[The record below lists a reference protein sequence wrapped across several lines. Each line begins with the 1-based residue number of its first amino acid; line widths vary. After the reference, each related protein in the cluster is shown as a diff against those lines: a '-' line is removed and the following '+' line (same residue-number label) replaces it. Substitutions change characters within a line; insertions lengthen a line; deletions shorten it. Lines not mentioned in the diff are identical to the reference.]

1 MFEVFKSPTIKE
13 DTSKNQII
21 VEGINLKLVYRD
33 FEKYIGSRMLYNI
46 LDKSGRWEMKFQ
58 KFYLPDMYHVVLELL
73 NNDKFKR
80 RIVSRSKLQKLK
92 ELFETIPLVQNIKLI
107 QNTKDEDI
115 PSVNK
120 SILKNIFVPG
130 FKLFE
135 HQDKFIDNCLF
146 KSKLMD
152 LRGYLLDAGPGL
164 GKTINSIALME
175 LLGADKI
182 IVVCPKKAVI
192 DVWEE
197 TINRIYSK
205 PQTYNLSIDSVV
217 GGKVKLANFSL
228 DSKFMVCHFEALDK
242 LVASLKNIPNARYGI
257 VLDECLHPDT
267 EVLTPT
273 GFKPIK
279 DITTEDTVL
288 QYNPDGSNS
297 WVSPSR
303 VVKKPTLESHHYIN
317 SRWEQLVTPNHRMI
331 FKKQRSMAGIPIL
344 GEKLSKDFYPG
355 HGNKAIVS
363 GFLENNGKTK
373 LTPLERLLIAIQ
385 ADGSIND
392 ISKVRKYIKIE
403 LHLVK
408 QRKIDRLLD
417 ILKDIDVEYSI
428 YHSKSEYVNGKRIL
442 IKIPFE
448 MLSFIEDFESS
459 PKKIKYL
466 NSWVDLSDKSSDWC
480 SEFMEE
486 LVEWDGYKSFPVDGV
501 YKYTYYSSTDS
512 INADIV
518 QLIAAN
524 AGIRIKRSLSVDNRK
539 ETYKDNHRIN
549 MMKVSLVDN
558 RVTQKVINKYD
569 EPVDFYCITVPS
581 GMFYVRYNNK
591 VSVTGNCHGLNSYKS
606 QRSTLFR
613 ELVKIVNPY
622 FCLWMS
628 GTPLKALGSETMT
641 MFETIDKLFTPEVVK
656 SFTSVFG
663 ISGVYA
669 ASVMANRLQ
678 LVKATIKS
686 QGSGVEQF
694 TYQSKVVLPDAW
706 KYTLSTIREE
716 MKKYIKERTAFY
728 NEFRDDYIE
737 EYFEGIEEFKSNL
750 GSNFDSKMQI
760 ALDEYLAKTKELH
773 NGYNPTSPVHKQYII
788 DCNYFEDKVIIPI
801 LSNKTKKIFRKA
813 KSVYKYVELTIIGET
828 LGNVIGRKRTECNK
842 AIVEAMAKS
851 FTVVNEES
859 KETYETNLGEV
870 IRDAEA
876 KTLIFTDY
884 VDVLKR
890 CNEILI
896 EEGFHPITIFGE
908 TTTTIGLPNQVKQ
921 FRENSKINPL
931 ITTFKTLS
939 EAMPLTEANTVIFL
953 NLPFRSG
960 TYDQAVKRANRIGQT
975 KDVHLYEVTL
985 DTGGEENIST
995 RNLDILKWSEEQV
1008 SILMGDKKGEVEEVS
1023 KLTIDHFLPDMVT
1036 RGIPSIKDF
1045 KMF

>member
-13 DTSKNQII
+13 DVAKNQII

-33 FEKYIGSRMLYNI
+33 FEKYIGSKMLYNI
-46 LDKSGRWEMKFQ
+46 LDKSSRWEMKFQ

-107 QNTKDEDI
+107 QNTKDENI
-115 PSVNK
+115 PVVNK

-205 PQTYNLSIDSVV
+205 PQTYNLSIDSVK

-257 VLDECLHPDT
+257 VLDE
-267 EVLTPT
+267 
-273 GFKPIK
+273 
-279 DITTEDTVL
+279 
-288 QYNPDGSNS
+288 
-297 WVSPSR
+297 
-303 VVKKPTLESHHYIN
+303 
-317 SRWEQLVTPNHRMI
+317 
-331 FKKQRSMAGIPIL
+331 A
-344 GEKLSKDFYPG
+344 
-355 HGNKAIVS
+355 HG
-363 GFLENNGKTK
+363 
-373 LTPLERLLIAIQ
+373 
-385 ADGSIND
+385 
-392 ISKVRKYIKIE
+392 
-403 LHLVK
+403 
-408 QRKIDRLLD
+408 
-417 ILKDIDVEYSI
+417 
-428 YHSKSEYVNGKRIL
+428 
-442 IKIPFE
+442 
-448 MLSFIEDFESS
+448 M
-459 PKKIKYL
+459 
-466 NSWVDLSDKSSDWC
+466 
-480 SEFMEE
+480 
-486 LVEWDGYKSFPVDGV
+486 
-501 YKYTYYSSTDS
+501 
-512 INADIV
+512 
-518 QLIAAN
+518 
-524 AGIRIKRSLSVDNRK
+524 
-539 ETYKDNHRIN
+539 
-549 MMKVSLVDN
+549 
-558 RVTQKVINKYD
+558 
-569 EPVDFYCITVPS
+569 
-581 GMFYVRYNNK
+581 
-591 VSVTGNCHGLNSYKS
+591 NSYKS

-613 ELVKIVNPY
+613 ELNKIVNPY

-656 SFTSVFG
+656 SFNSVFG

-669 ASVMANRLQ
+669 ATVMANRLQ
-678 LVKATIKS
+678 LVKATIKA

-716 MKKYIKERTAFY
+716 MKKYIRERTAFY
-728 NEFRDDYIE
+728 NEFRDEYIE
-737 EYFEGIEEFKSNL
+737 EYFESIEEFKANL
-750 GSNFDSKMQI
+750 GSNFDSKTQI

-890 CNEILI
+890 CNEILT

-908 TTTTIGLPNQVKQ
+908 TTTTIGLSNQVKQ
-921 FRENSKINPL
+921 FKENSKINPL

-939 EAMPLTEANTVIFL
+939 EAVPLTEANTVIFL

-1008 SILMGDKKGEVEEVS
+1008 SILMGDKKGEMEEVS
-1023 KLTIDHFLPDMVT
+1023 KLTIDHFLPDMIT

>member
-1 MFEVFKSPTIKE
+1 MNNLIVKRNNKMFEVFKTPTIKE
-13 DTSKNQII
+13 DVAKNQII

-33 FEKYIGSRMLYNI
+33 FEKYIGSKMLYNI
-46 LDKSGRWEMKFQ
+46 LDKSSRWEMKFQ

-205 PQTYNLSIDSVV
+205 PQTYNLSIDSVK

-228 DSKFMVCHFEALDK
+228 DSKFMVCHFEVLDK
-242 LVASLKNIPNARYGI
+242 LVASLRNIPSGRYVTI
-257 VLDECLHPDT
+257 LDE
-267 EVLTPT
+267 
-273 GFKPIK
+273 
-279 DITTEDTVL
+279 
-288 QYNPDGSNS
+288 
-297 WVSPSR
+297 
-303 VVKKPTLESHHYIN
+303 
-317 SRWEQLVTPNHRMI
+317 
-331 FKKQRSMAGIPIL
+331 
-344 GEKLSKDFYPG
+344 
-355 HGNKAIVS
+355 
-363 GFLENNGKTK
+363 
-373 LTPLERLLIAIQ
+373 
-385 ADGSIND
+385 
-392 ISKVRKYIKIE
+392 
-403 LHLVK
+403 
-408 QRKIDRLLD
+408 
-417 ILKDIDVEYSI
+417 
-428 YHSKSEYVNGKRIL
+428 
-442 IKIPFE
+442 
-448 MLSFIEDFESS
+448 
-459 PKKIKYL
+459 
-466 NSWVDLSDKSSDWC
+466 
-480 SEFMEE
+480 
-486 LVEWDGYKSFPVDGV
+486 
-501 YKYTYYSSTDS
+501 
-512 INADIV
+512 
-518 QLIAAN
+518 
-524 AGIRIKRSLSVDNRK
+524 
-539 ETYKDNHRIN
+539 
-549 MMKVSLVDN
+549 
-558 RVTQKVINKYD
+558 
-569 EPVDFYCITVPS
+569 
-581 GMFYVRYNNK
+581 
-591 VSVTGNCHGLNSYKS
+591 CHGLNSYKS

-613 ELVKIVNPY
+613 ELNKIVNPY

-641 MFETIDKLFTPEVVK
+641 MFETIDKLFTPSVVK

-678 LVKATIKS
+678 LVKATIKA

-706 KYTLSTIREE
+706 KYTLTTIREE
-716 MKKYIKERTAFY
+716 MKKYIRERTAFY
-728 NEFRDDYIE
+728 NEFRDEYIE
-737 EYFEGIEEFKSNL
+737 EYFESIEEFKANL
-750 GSNFDSKMQI
+750 GSNFDTKMQI

-859 KETYETNLGEV
+859 KETYETNLSEV

-890 CNEILI
+890 CNEILT

-908 TTTTIGLPNQVKQ
+908 TTTTIGLSNQVKQ

-939 EAMPLTEANTVIFL
+939 EAVPLTEANTVIFL

-1023 KLTIDHFLPDMVT
+1023 KLTIDHFLPDMIT

>member
-1 MFEVFKSPTIKE
+1 MFEVFKTPTIKE
-13 DTSKNQII
+13 DTTKNQII

-33 FEKYIGSRMLYNI
+33 FEKYIGSKMLYNI
-46 LDKSGRWEMKFQ
+46 LDKSSRWEMKFQ

-115 PSVNK
+115 PVVNK

-175 LLGADKI
+175 LLCADKI

-205 PQTYNLSIDSVV
+205 PQTYNLSIDSVK

-242 LVASLKNIPNARYGI
+242 LVASLRNIPSGRYVTI
-257 VLDECLHPDT
+257 LDE
-267 EVLTPT
+267 
-273 GFKPIK
+273 
-279 DITTEDTVL
+279 
-288 QYNPDGSNS
+288 
-297 WVSPSR
+297 
-303 VVKKPTLESHHYIN
+303 
-317 SRWEQLVTPNHRMI
+317 
-331 FKKQRSMAGIPIL
+331 
-344 GEKLSKDFYPG
+344 
-355 HGNKAIVS
+355 
-363 GFLENNGKTK
+363 
-373 LTPLERLLIAIQ
+373 
-385 ADGSIND
+385 
-392 ISKVRKYIKIE
+392 
-403 LHLVK
+403 
-408 QRKIDRLLD
+408 
-417 ILKDIDVEYSI
+417 
-428 YHSKSEYVNGKRIL
+428 
-442 IKIPFE
+442 
-448 MLSFIEDFESS
+448 
-459 PKKIKYL
+459 
-466 NSWVDLSDKSSDWC
+466 
-480 SEFMEE
+480 
-486 LVEWDGYKSFPVDGV
+486 
-501 YKYTYYSSTDS
+501 
-512 INADIV
+512 
-518 QLIAAN
+518 
-524 AGIRIKRSLSVDNRK
+524 
-539 ETYKDNHRIN
+539 
-549 MMKVSLVDN
+549 
-558 RVTQKVINKYD
+558 
-569 EPVDFYCITVPS
+569 
-581 GMFYVRYNNK
+581 
-591 VSVTGNCHGLNSYKS
+591 CHGLNSYKS

-613 ELVKIVNPY
+613 ELNKIVNPY

-641 MFETIDKLFTPEVVK
+641 MFETIDKLFTPSVVK

-678 LVKATIKS
+678 LVKATIKA

-706 KYTLSTIREE
+706 KYTLTTIREE
-716 MKKYIKERTAFY
+716 MKKYIRERTAFY
-728 NEFRDDYIE
+728 NEFRDEYIE
-737 EYFEGIEEFKSNL
+737 EYFESIEEFKANL
-750 GSNFDSKMQI
+750 GSNFDTKMQI

-890 CNEILI
+890 CNEILT

-908 TTTTIGLPNQVKQ
+908 TTTTIGLSNQVKQ
-921 FRENSKINPL
+921 FKENSKINPL

-939 EAMPLTEANTVIFL
+939 EAVPLTEANTVIFL

-1023 KLTIDHFLPDMVT
+1023 KLTIDHFLPDMIT

>member
-13 DTSKNQII
+13 DTTKNQII

-33 FEKYIGSRMLYNI
+33 FEKYIGSKMLYNI
-46 LDKSGRWEMKFQ
+46 LDKSSRWEMKFQ

-115 PSVNK
+115 PVVNK

-242 LVASLKNIPNARYGI
+242 LVASLRNIPSARYGI
-257 VLDECLHPDT
+257 VLDE
-267 EVLTPT
+267 
-273 GFKPIK
+273 
-279 DITTEDTVL
+279 
-288 QYNPDGSNS
+288 
-297 WVSPSR
+297 
-303 VVKKPTLESHHYIN
+303 
-317 SRWEQLVTPNHRMI
+317 
-331 FKKQRSMAGIPIL
+331 A
-344 GEKLSKDFYPG
+344 
-355 HGNKAIVS
+355 HG
-363 GFLENNGKTK
+363 
-373 LTPLERLLIAIQ
+373 
-385 ADGSIND
+385 
-392 ISKVRKYIKIE
+392 
-403 LHLVK
+403 
-408 QRKIDRLLD
+408 
-417 ILKDIDVEYSI
+417 
-428 YHSKSEYVNGKRIL
+428 
-442 IKIPFE
+442 
-448 MLSFIEDFESS
+448 M
-459 PKKIKYL
+459 
-466 NSWVDLSDKSSDWC
+466 
-480 SEFMEE
+480 
-486 LVEWDGYKSFPVDGV
+486 
-501 YKYTYYSSTDS
+501 
-512 INADIV
+512 
-518 QLIAAN
+518 
-524 AGIRIKRSLSVDNRK
+524 
-539 ETYKDNHRIN
+539 
-549 MMKVSLVDN
+549 
-558 RVTQKVINKYD
+558 
-569 EPVDFYCITVPS
+569 
-581 GMFYVRYNNK
+581 
-591 VSVTGNCHGLNSYKS
+591 NSYKS

-613 ELVKIVNPY
+613 ELNKIVNPY

-656 SFTSVFG
+656 SFNSVFG

-669 ASVMANRLQ
+669 ATVMANRLQ
-678 LVKATIKS
+678 LVKATIKA

-706 KYTLSTIREE
+706 KYTLTTIREE
-716 MKKYIKERTAFY
+716 MKKYIRERTAFY
-728 NEFRDDYIE
+728 NEFREEYIE
-737 EYFEGIEEFKSNL
+737 EYFESIEEFKANL
-750 GSNFDSKMQI
+750 GSNFDTKMQI
-760 ALDEYLAKTKELH
+760 TLDEYLAKTKELH

-842 AIVEAMAKS
+842 AIMEAMAKS

-890 CNEILI
+890 CNEILT

-908 TTTTIGLPNQVKQ
+908 TTTTIGLSNQVKQ
-921 FRENSKINPL
+921 FKENSKINPL

-939 EAMPLTEANTVIFL
+939 EAVPLTEANTVIFL

-985 DTGGEENIST
+985 DTGNEENIST

-1023 KLTIDHFLPDMVT
+1023 KLTIDHFLPDMIT

>member
-13 DTSKNQII
+13 DTTKNQII

-33 FEKYIGSRMLYNI
+33 FEKYIGSKMLYNI
-46 LDKSGRWEMKFQ
+46 LDKSSRWEMKFQ

-205 PQTYNLSIDSVV
+205 PQTYNLSIDSVK

-242 LVASLKNIPNARYGI
+242 LVSSLRNIPNARYTV
-257 VLDECLHPDT
+257 VLDEAH
-267 EVLTPT
+267 
-273 GFKPIK
+273 
-279 DITTEDTVL
+279 
-288 QYNPDGSNS
+288 N
-297 WVSPSR
+297 
-303 VVKKPTLESHHYIN
+303 
-317 SRWEQLVTPNHRMI
+317 
-331 FKKQRSMAGIPIL
+331 
-344 GEKLSKDFYPG
+344 
-355 HGNKAIVS
+355 
-363 GFLENNGKTK
+363 
-373 LTPLERLLIAIQ
+373 
-385 ADGSIND
+385 
-392 ISKVRKYIKIE
+392 
-403 LHLVK
+403 
-408 QRKIDRLLD
+408 
-417 ILKDIDVEYSI
+417 
-428 YHSKSEYVNGKRIL
+428 
-442 IKIPFE
+442 
-448 MLSFIEDFESS
+448 
-459 PKKIKYL
+459 
-466 NSWVDLSDKSSDWC
+466 
-480 SEFMEE
+480 
-486 LVEWDGYKSFPVDGV
+486 
-501 YKYTYYSSTDS
+501 
-512 INADIV
+512 
-518 QLIAAN
+518 
-524 AGIRIKRSLSVDNRK
+524 
-539 ETYKDNHRIN
+539 
-549 MMKVSLVDN
+549 
-558 RVTQKVINKYD
+558 
-569 EPVDFYCITVPS
+569 
-581 GMFYVRYNNK
+581 
-591 VSVTGNCHGLNSYKS
+591 LNSYKS

-613 ELVKIVNPY
+613 ELNKIVNPY

-656 SFTSVFG
+656 SFNSVFG

-669 ASVMANRLQ
+669 ATVMANRLQ
-678 LVKATIKS
+678 LVKATIKA
-686 QGSGVEQF
+686 QGSSVEQF
-694 TYQSKVVLPDAW
+694 TYQSKVALPDAW
-706 KYTLSTIREE
+706 KYTLTTIREE
-716 MKKYIKERTAFY
+716 MKKYIRERTAFY
-728 NEFRDDYIE
+728 NEFREEYIE
-737 EYFEGIEEFKSNL
+737 EYFESIEEFKVNL
-750 GSNFDSKMQI
+750 GSNFDTKMQI

-851 FTVVNEES
+851 FTVLNEES

-870 IRDAEA
+870 ISDAEA

-890 CNEILI
+890 CNEILT

-908 TTTTIGLPNQVKQ
+908 TTTTIGLSNQVKQ
-921 FRENSKINPL
+921 FKENSKINPL

-939 EAMPLTEANTVIFL
+939 EAVPLTEANTVIFL

-1023 KLTIDHFLPDMVT
+1023 KLTIDHFLPDMIT

>member
-13 DTSKNQII
+13 DTTKNQII

-33 FEKYIGSRMLYNI
+33 FEKYIGSKMLYNI
-46 LDKSGRWEMKFQ
+46 LDKSSRWEMKFQ

-205 PQTYNLSIDSVV
+205 PQTYNLSIDSVK

-242 LVASLKNIPNARYGI
+242 LVSSLRNIPNARYTV
-257 VLDECLHPDT
+257 VLDEAH
-267 EVLTPT
+267 
-273 GFKPIK
+273 
-279 DITTEDTVL
+279 
-288 QYNPDGSNS
+288 N
-297 WVSPSR
+297 
-303 VVKKPTLESHHYIN
+303 
-317 SRWEQLVTPNHRMI
+317 
-331 FKKQRSMAGIPIL
+331 
-344 GEKLSKDFYPG
+344 
-355 HGNKAIVS
+355 
-363 GFLENNGKTK
+363 
-373 LTPLERLLIAIQ
+373 
-385 ADGSIND
+385 
-392 ISKVRKYIKIE
+392 
-403 LHLVK
+403 
-408 QRKIDRLLD
+408 
-417 ILKDIDVEYSI
+417 
-428 YHSKSEYVNGKRIL
+428 
-442 IKIPFE
+442 
-448 MLSFIEDFESS
+448 
-459 PKKIKYL
+459 
-466 NSWVDLSDKSSDWC
+466 
-480 SEFMEE
+480 
-486 LVEWDGYKSFPVDGV
+486 
-501 YKYTYYSSTDS
+501 
-512 INADIV
+512 
-518 QLIAAN
+518 
-524 AGIRIKRSLSVDNRK
+524 
-539 ETYKDNHRIN
+539 
-549 MMKVSLVDN
+549 
-558 RVTQKVINKYD
+558 
-569 EPVDFYCITVPS
+569 
-581 GMFYVRYNNK
+581 
-591 VSVTGNCHGLNSYKS
+591 LNSYKS

-613 ELVKIVNPY
+613 ELNKIVNPY

-656 SFTSVFG
+656 SFNSVFG

-669 ASVMANRLQ
+669 ATVMANRLQ
-678 LVKATIKS
+678 LVKATIKA

-694 TYQSKVVLPDAW
+694 TYQSKVALPDAW
-706 KYTLSTIREE
+706 KYTLTTIREE
-716 MKKYIKERTAFY
+716 MKKYIRERTAFY
-728 NEFRDDYIE
+728 NEFRE
-737 EYFEGIEEFKSNL
+737 EYFEEYFESIEEFKVNL
-750 GSNFDSKMQI
+750 GSNFDTKMQI

-870 IRDAEA
+870 ISDAEA

-890 CNEILI
+890 CNEILT

-908 TTTTIGLPNQVKQ
+908 TTTTIGLSNQVKQ

-939 EAMPLTEANTVIFL
+939 EAVPLTEANTVIFL

-1023 KLTIDHFLPDMVT
+1023 KLTIDHFLPDVIT

>member
-13 DTSKNQII
+13 DTTKNQII

-33 FEKYIGSRMLYNI
+33 FEKYIGSKMLYNI
-46 LDKSGRWEMKFQ
+46 LDKSSRWEMKFQ

-115 PSVNK
+115 PVVNK

-242 LVASLKNIPNARYGI
+242 LVASLRNIPSGRYTV
-257 VLDECLHPDT
+257 VLDE
-267 EVLTPT
+267 
-273 GFKPIK
+273 
-279 DITTEDTVL
+279 
-288 QYNPDGSNS
+288 
-297 WVSPSR
+297 
-303 VVKKPTLESHHYIN
+303 
-317 SRWEQLVTPNHRMI
+317 
-331 FKKQRSMAGIPIL
+331 
-344 GEKLSKDFYPG
+344 
-355 HGNKAIVS
+355 
-363 GFLENNGKTK
+363 
-373 LTPLERLLIAIQ
+373 
-385 ADGSIND
+385 
-392 ISKVRKYIKIE
+392 
-403 LHLVK
+403 
-408 QRKIDRLLD
+408 
-417 ILKDIDVEYSI
+417 
-428 YHSKSEYVNGKRIL
+428 
-442 IKIPFE
+442 
-448 MLSFIEDFESS
+448 
-459 PKKIKYL
+459 
-466 NSWVDLSDKSSDWC
+466 
-480 SEFMEE
+480 
-486 LVEWDGYKSFPVDGV
+486 
-501 YKYTYYSSTDS
+501 
-512 INADIV
+512 
-518 QLIAAN
+518 
-524 AGIRIKRSLSVDNRK
+524 
-539 ETYKDNHRIN
+539 
-549 MMKVSLVDN
+549 
-558 RVTQKVINKYD
+558 
-569 EPVDFYCITVPS
+569 
-581 GMFYVRYNNK
+581 
-591 VSVTGNCHGLNSYKS
+591 CHGLNSYKS

-613 ELVKIVNPY
+613 ELNKIVNPY

-641 MFETIDKLFTPEVVK
+641 MFETIDKLFTLSVVK

-678 LVKATIKS
+678 LVKATIKA

-706 KYTLSTIREE
+706 KYTLNTIREE
-716 MKKYIKERTAFY
+716 MKKYIRERTAFY
-728 NEFRDDYIE
+728 NEFRDEYIE
-737 EYFEGIEEFKSNL
+737 EYFESIEEFKANL
-750 GSNFDSKMQI
+750 GSNFDTKMQI

-842 AIVEAMAKS
+842 TIVEAMAKS
-851 FTVVNEES
+851 FTVVSEDG

-870 IRDAEA
+870 ISDAEA

-890 CNEILI
+890 CNEILT

-908 TTTTIGLPNQVKQ
+908 TTTTIGLSNQVKQ
-921 FRENSKINPL
+921 FKENSKINPL

-939 EAMPLTEANTVIFL
+939 EAVPLTEANTVIFL

-985 DTGGEENIST
+985 DTGNEENIST

-1023 KLTIDHFLPDMVT
+1023 KLTIDHFLPDVIT

>member
-13 DTSKNQII
+13 DVAKNQII

-33 FEKYIGSRMLYNI
+33 FEKYIGSKMLYNI
-46 LDKSGRWEMKFQ
+46 LDKSSRWEMKFQ

-115 PSVNK
+115 PVVNK

-205 PQTYNLSIDSVV
+205 PQTYNLSIDSVK

-242 LVASLKNIPNARYGI
+242 LVASLRNIPNARYGI
-257 VLDECLHPDT
+257 VLDEAH
-267 EVLTPT
+267 
-273 GFKPIK
+273 
-279 DITTEDTVL
+279 
-288 QYNPDGSNS
+288 N
-297 WVSPSR
+297 
-303 VVKKPTLESHHYIN
+303 
-317 SRWEQLVTPNHRMI
+317 
-331 FKKQRSMAGIPIL
+331 
-344 GEKLSKDFYPG
+344 
-355 HGNKAIVS
+355 
-363 GFLENNGKTK
+363 
-373 LTPLERLLIAIQ
+373 
-385 ADGSIND
+385 
-392 ISKVRKYIKIE
+392 
-403 LHLVK
+403 
-408 QRKIDRLLD
+408 
-417 ILKDIDVEYSI
+417 
-428 YHSKSEYVNGKRIL
+428 
-442 IKIPFE
+442 
-448 MLSFIEDFESS
+448 
-459 PKKIKYL
+459 
-466 NSWVDLSDKSSDWC
+466 
-480 SEFMEE
+480 
-486 LVEWDGYKSFPVDGV
+486 
-501 YKYTYYSSTDS
+501 
-512 INADIV
+512 
-518 QLIAAN
+518 
-524 AGIRIKRSLSVDNRK
+524 
-539 ETYKDNHRIN
+539 
-549 MMKVSLVDN
+549 
-558 RVTQKVINKYD
+558 
-569 EPVDFYCITVPS
+569 
-581 GMFYVRYNNK
+581 
-591 VSVTGNCHGLNSYKS
+591 LNSYKS

-613 ELVKIVNPY
+613 ELNKLVNPY

-628 GTPLKALGSETMT
+628 GTPLKALGNETMS

-656 SFTSVFG
+656 SFNAVFG

-678 LVKATIKS
+678 LVKATIKA

-706 KYTLSTIREE
+706 KYTLTTIREE
-716 MKKYIKERTAFY
+716 MKKYIRERTAFY
-728 NEFRDDYIE
+728 NEFRDEYIE
-737 EYFEGIEEFKSNL
+737 EYFESIEEFKANL
-750 GSNFDSKMQI
+750 GSNFDTKMQI

-801 LSNKTKKIFRKA
+801 LSNKTKKTFRKA

-908 TTTTIGLPNQVKQ
+908 TTTTIGLSNQVKQ
-921 FRENSKINPL
+921 FKENSKINPL

-939 EAMPLTEANTVIFL
+939 EAVPLTEANTVIFL

-1023 KLTIDHFLPDMVT
+1023 KLTIDHFLPDMIT

>member
-1 MFEVFKSPTIKE
+1 MNNLIVKRNNKMFEVFKTPTIKE
-13 DTSKNQII
+13 DTTKNQII

-33 FEKYIGSRMLYNI
+33 FEKYIGSKMLYNI
-46 LDKSGRWEMKFQ
+46 LDKSSRWEMKFQ

-205 PQTYNLSIDSVV
+205 PQTYNLSIDSVK

-242 LVASLKNIPNARYGI
+242 LVSSLRNIPNARYTV
-257 VLDECLHPDT
+257 VLDEAH
-267 EVLTPT
+267 
-273 GFKPIK
+273 
-279 DITTEDTVL
+279 
-288 QYNPDGSNS
+288 N
-297 WVSPSR
+297 
-303 VVKKPTLESHHYIN
+303 
-317 SRWEQLVTPNHRMI
+317 
-331 FKKQRSMAGIPIL
+331 
-344 GEKLSKDFYPG
+344 
-355 HGNKAIVS
+355 
-363 GFLENNGKTK
+363 
-373 LTPLERLLIAIQ
+373 
-385 ADGSIND
+385 
-392 ISKVRKYIKIE
+392 
-403 LHLVK
+403 
-408 QRKIDRLLD
+408 
-417 ILKDIDVEYSI
+417 
-428 YHSKSEYVNGKRIL
+428 
-442 IKIPFE
+442 
-448 MLSFIEDFESS
+448 
-459 PKKIKYL
+459 
-466 NSWVDLSDKSSDWC
+466 
-480 SEFMEE
+480 
-486 LVEWDGYKSFPVDGV
+486 
-501 YKYTYYSSTDS
+501 
-512 INADIV
+512 
-518 QLIAAN
+518 
-524 AGIRIKRSLSVDNRK
+524 
-539 ETYKDNHRIN
+539 
-549 MMKVSLVDN
+549 
-558 RVTQKVINKYD
+558 
-569 EPVDFYCITVPS
+569 
-581 GMFYVRYNNK
+581 
-591 VSVTGNCHGLNSYKS
+591 LNSYKS

-613 ELVKIVNPY
+613 ELNKIVNLY

-656 SFTSVFG
+656 SFNSVFG

-669 ASVMANRLQ
+669 ATVMANRLQ
-678 LVKATIKS
+678 LVKATIKA

-716 MKKYIKERTAFY
+716 MKKYIRERTAFY
-728 NEFRDDYIE
+728 NEFRDEYIE
-737 EYFEGIEEFKSNL
+737 EYFEGIEEFKDNL
-750 GSNFDSKMQI
+750 GANFDTKMQI

-773 NGYNPTSPVHKQYII
+773 DGYNPTSPVHKQYII

-859 KETYETNLGEV
+859 KETYETNLSEV

-890 CNEILI
+890 CNEILT

-908 TTTTIGLPNQVKQ
+908 TTTTIGLSNQVKQ
-921 FRENSKINPL
+921 FKENSKINPL

-939 EAMPLTEANTVIFL
+939 EAVPLTEANTVIFL

-985 DTGGEENIST
+985 DTGNEENIST

-1023 KLTIDHFLPDMVT
+1023 KLTIDHFLPDMIT

>member
-1 MFEVFKSPTIKE
+1 MFEVFKTPTIKE
-13 DTSKNQII
+13 DVAKNQII

-33 FEKYIGSRMLYNI
+33 FEKYIGSKMLYNI
-46 LDKSGRWEMKFQ
+46 LDKSSRWEMKFQ

-205 PQTYNLSIDSVV
+205 PQTYNLSIDSVK
-217 GGKVKLANFSL
+217 GGKIKLANFSL

-242 LVASLKNIPNARYGI
+242 LVASLRNIPSGRYVTI
-257 VLDECLHPDT
+257 LDE
-267 EVLTPT
+267 
-273 GFKPIK
+273 
-279 DITTEDTVL
+279 
-288 QYNPDGSNS
+288 
-297 WVSPSR
+297 
-303 VVKKPTLESHHYIN
+303 
-317 SRWEQLVTPNHRMI
+317 
-331 FKKQRSMAGIPIL
+331 
-344 GEKLSKDFYPG
+344 
-355 HGNKAIVS
+355 
-363 GFLENNGKTK
+363 
-373 LTPLERLLIAIQ
+373 
-385 ADGSIND
+385 
-392 ISKVRKYIKIE
+392 
-403 LHLVK
+403 
-408 QRKIDRLLD
+408 
-417 ILKDIDVEYSI
+417 
-428 YHSKSEYVNGKRIL
+428 
-442 IKIPFE
+442 
-448 MLSFIEDFESS
+448 
-459 PKKIKYL
+459 
-466 NSWVDLSDKSSDWC
+466 
-480 SEFMEE
+480 
-486 LVEWDGYKSFPVDGV
+486 
-501 YKYTYYSSTDS
+501 
-512 INADIV
+512 
-518 QLIAAN
+518 
-524 AGIRIKRSLSVDNRK
+524 
-539 ETYKDNHRIN
+539 
-549 MMKVSLVDN
+549 
-558 RVTQKVINKYD
+558 
-569 EPVDFYCITVPS
+569 
-581 GMFYVRYNNK
+581 
-591 VSVTGNCHGLNSYKS
+591 CHGLNSYKS

-613 ELVKIVNPY
+613 ELNKIVNPY

-641 MFETIDKLFTPEVVK
+641 MFETIDKLFTPSVVK

-678 LVKATIKS
+678 LVKATIKA

-706 KYTLSTIREE
+706 KYTLTTIREE
-716 MKKYIKERTAFY
+716 MKKYIRERTAFY
-728 NEFRDDYIE
+728 NEFRDEYIE
-737 EYFEGIEEFKSNL
+737 EYFESIEEFKANL
-750 GSNFDSKMQI
+750 GSNFDTKMQI

-859 KETYETNLGEV
+859 KETYETNLSEV

-890 CNEILI
+890 CNEILTK
-896 EEGFHPITIFGE
+896 EGFHPITIFGE
-908 TTTTIGLPNQVKQ
+908 TTTTIGLSNQVKQ
-921 FRENSKINPL
+921 FKENSKINPL

-939 EAMPLTEANTVIFL
+939 ESVPLTEANTVIFL

-1008 SILMGDKKGEVEEVS
+1008 SILMGDKKGEMEVVS

-1036 RGIPSIKDF
+1036 RGIPNIKDF

>member
-1 MFEVFKSPTIKE
+1 MFEVFKTPTIKE
-13 DTSKNQII
+13 DTTKNQII

-33 FEKYIGSRMLYNI
+33 FEKYIGSKMLYNI
-46 LDKSGRWEMKFQ
+46 LDKSSRWEMKFQ

-205 PQTYNLSIDSVV
+205 PQTYNLSIDSVK

-242 LVASLKNIPNARYGI
+242 LVSSLRNIPSGRYVTI
-257 VLDECLHPDT
+257 LDE
-267 EVLTPT
+267 
-273 GFKPIK
+273 
-279 DITTEDTVL
+279 
-288 QYNPDGSNS
+288 
-297 WVSPSR
+297 
-303 VVKKPTLESHHYIN
+303 
-317 SRWEQLVTPNHRMI
+317 
-331 FKKQRSMAGIPIL
+331 
-344 GEKLSKDFYPG
+344 
-355 HGNKAIVS
+355 
-363 GFLENNGKTK
+363 
-373 LTPLERLLIAIQ
+373 
-385 ADGSIND
+385 
-392 ISKVRKYIKIE
+392 
-403 LHLVK
+403 
-408 QRKIDRLLD
+408 
-417 ILKDIDVEYSI
+417 
-428 YHSKSEYVNGKRIL
+428 
-442 IKIPFE
+442 
-448 MLSFIEDFESS
+448 
-459 PKKIKYL
+459 
-466 NSWVDLSDKSSDWC
+466 
-480 SEFMEE
+480 
-486 LVEWDGYKSFPVDGV
+486 
-501 YKYTYYSSTDS
+501 
-512 INADIV
+512 
-518 QLIAAN
+518 
-524 AGIRIKRSLSVDNRK
+524 
-539 ETYKDNHRIN
+539 
-549 MMKVSLVDN
+549 
-558 RVTQKVINKYD
+558 
-569 EPVDFYCITVPS
+569 
-581 GMFYVRYNNK
+581 
-591 VSVTGNCHGLNSYKS
+591 CHGLNSYKS

-613 ELVKIVNPY
+613 ELNKIVNPY

-656 SFTSVFG
+656 SFNSVFG

-669 ASVMANRLQ
+669 ATVMANRLQ
-678 LVKATIKS
+678 LVKATIKA

-716 MKKYIKERTAFY
+716 MKKYIRERTVFY
-728 NEFRDDYIE
+728 NEFRDEYIE
-737 EYFEGIEEFKSNL
+737 EYFEGIEEFKDNL
-750 GSNFDSKMQI
+750 GANFDTKMQI

-773 NGYNPTSPVHKQYII
+773 DGYNPTSPVHKQYII

-859 KETYETNLGEV
+859 KETYETNLSEV

-890 CNEILI
+890 CNEILT

-908 TTTTIGLPNQVKQ
+908 TTTTIGLSNQVKQ
-921 FRENSKINPL
+921 FKENSKINPL

-939 EAMPLTEANTVIFL
+939 EAVPLTEANTVIFL

-960 TYDQAVKRANRIGQT
+960 TYDQAVKRANRISQT

-985 DTGGEENIST
+985 DTGNEENIST

-1023 KLTIDHFLPDMVT
+1023 KLTIDHFLPDMIT

>member
-13 DTSKNQII
+13 DTTKNQII

-33 FEKYIGSRMLYNI
+33 FEKYIGSKMLYNI

-115 PSVNK
+115 PVVNK
-120 SILKNIFVPG
+120 SILKNIFIPG

-205 PQTYNLSIDSVV
+205 PQTYNLSIDSVK

-242 LVASLKNIPNARYGI
+242 LVASLRNIPNARYGI
-257 VLDECLHPDT
+257 VLDE
-267 EVLTPT
+267 
-273 GFKPIK
+273 
-279 DITTEDTVL
+279 
-288 QYNPDGSNS
+288 
-297 WVSPSR
+297 
-303 VVKKPTLESHHYIN
+303 
-317 SRWEQLVTPNHRMI
+317 
-331 FKKQRSMAGIPIL
+331 A
-344 GEKLSKDFYPG
+344 
-355 HGNKAIVS
+355 HG
-363 GFLENNGKTK
+363 
-373 LTPLERLLIAIQ
+373 
-385 ADGSIND
+385 
-392 ISKVRKYIKIE
+392 
-403 LHLVK
+403 
-408 QRKIDRLLD
+408 
-417 ILKDIDVEYSI
+417 
-428 YHSKSEYVNGKRIL
+428 
-442 IKIPFE
+442 
-448 MLSFIEDFESS
+448 M
-459 PKKIKYL
+459 
-466 NSWVDLSDKSSDWC
+466 
-480 SEFMEE
+480 
-486 LVEWDGYKSFPVDGV
+486 
-501 YKYTYYSSTDS
+501 
-512 INADIV
+512 
-518 QLIAAN
+518 
-524 AGIRIKRSLSVDNRK
+524 
-539 ETYKDNHRIN
+539 
-549 MMKVSLVDN
+549 
-558 RVTQKVINKYD
+558 
-569 EPVDFYCITVPS
+569 
-581 GMFYVRYNNK
+581 
-591 VSVTGNCHGLNSYKS
+591 NSYKS

-613 ELVKIVNPY
+613 ELNKIVNPY

-656 SFTSVFG
+656 SFNSVFG

-669 ASVMANRLQ
+669 ATVMANRLQ
-678 LVKATIKS
+678 LVKATIKA

-694 TYQSKVVLPDAW
+694 TYQSKVVLLDAW
-706 KYTLSTIREE
+706 KYTLTTIREE
-716 MKKYIKERTAFY
+716 MKKYIRERTAFY
-728 NEFRDDYIE
+728 HEFREEYIE
-737 EYFEGIEEFKSNL
+737 EYFEGIEEFKANL

-773 NGYNPTSPVHKQYII
+773 DGYNPTSPVHKQYII

-890 CNEILI
+890 CNEILT

-908 TTTTIGLPNQVKQ
+908 TTTTIGLSNQVKQ
-921 FRENSKINPL
+921 FKENSKINPL

-939 EAMPLTEANTVIFL
+939 EAVPLTEANTVIFL

-1008 SILMGDKKGEVEEVS
+1008 SILMGDKKGEMEVVS

>member
-13 DTSKNQII
+13 DTTKNQII

-33 FEKYIGSRMLYNI
+33 FEKYIGSKMLYNI

-205 PQTYNLSIDSVV
+205 PQTYNLSIDSVK

-242 LVASLKNIPNARYGI
+242 LVASLRNIPNARYGI
-257 VLDECLHPDT
+257 VLDE
-267 EVLTPT
+267 
-273 GFKPIK
+273 
-279 DITTEDTVL
+279 
-288 QYNPDGSNS
+288 
-297 WVSPSR
+297 
-303 VVKKPTLESHHYIN
+303 
-317 SRWEQLVTPNHRMI
+317 
-331 FKKQRSMAGIPIL
+331 
-344 GEKLSKDFYPG
+344 
-355 HGNKAIVS
+355 
-363 GFLENNGKTK
+363 
-373 LTPLERLLIAIQ
+373 
-385 ADGSIND
+385 
-392 ISKVRKYIKIE
+392 
-403 LHLVK
+403 
-408 QRKIDRLLD
+408 
-417 ILKDIDVEYSI
+417 
-428 YHSKSEYVNGKRIL
+428 
-442 IKIPFE
+442 
-448 MLSFIEDFESS
+448 
-459 PKKIKYL
+459 
-466 NSWVDLSDKSSDWC
+466 
-480 SEFMEE
+480 
-486 LVEWDGYKSFPVDGV
+486 
-501 YKYTYYSSTDS
+501 
-512 INADIV
+512 
-518 QLIAAN
+518 
-524 AGIRIKRSLSVDNRK
+524 
-539 ETYKDNHRIN
+539 
-549 MMKVSLVDN
+549 
-558 RVTQKVINKYD
+558 
-569 EPVDFYCITVPS
+569 
-581 GMFYVRYNNK
+581 
-591 VSVTGNCHGLNSYKS
+591 CHGLNSYKS

-613 ELVKIVNPY
+613 ELNKIVNPY

-678 LVKATIKS
+678 LVKATIKA

-706 KYTLSTIREE
+706 KYTLTTIREE
-716 MKKYIKERTAFY
+716 MKKYIRERTAFY
-728 NEFRDDYIE
+728 HEFREEYIE
-737 EYFEGIEEFKSNL
+737 EYFEGIEEFKVNL

-773 NGYNPTSPVHKQYII
+773 DGYNPQSPVHKQYII

-851 FTVVNEES
+851 FTVIS
-859 KETYETNLGEV
+859 QDGKETYETNLGEV

-890 CNEILI
+890 CDEILT

-908 TTTTIGLPNQVKQ
+908 TTTTIGLSNQVKQ
-921 FRENSKINPL
+921 FKENSKINPL

-939 EAMPLTEANTVIFL
+939 EAVPLTEANTVIFL

-1008 SILMGDKKGEVEEVS
+1008 SILMGDKKGEMEVVS

>member
-13 DTSKNQII
+13 DTTKNQII

-33 FEKYIGSRMLYNI
+33 FEKYIGSKMLYNI
-46 LDKSGRWEMKFQ
+46 LDKSSRWEMKFQ

-115 PSVNK
+115 PVVNK

-205 PQTYNLSIDSVV
+205 PQTYNLSIDSVK

-242 LVASLKNIPNARYGI
+242 LVASLRNIPNARYTI
-257 VLDECLHPDT
+257 ILDEAH
-267 EVLTPT
+267 
-273 GFKPIK
+273 
-279 DITTEDTVL
+279 
-288 QYNPDGSNS
+288 N
-297 WVSPSR
+297 
-303 VVKKPTLESHHYIN
+303 
-317 SRWEQLVTPNHRMI
+317 
-331 FKKQRSMAGIPIL
+331 
-344 GEKLSKDFYPG
+344 
-355 HGNKAIVS
+355 
-363 GFLENNGKTK
+363 
-373 LTPLERLLIAIQ
+373 
-385 ADGSIND
+385 
-392 ISKVRKYIKIE
+392 
-403 LHLVK
+403 
-408 QRKIDRLLD
+408 
-417 ILKDIDVEYSI
+417 
-428 YHSKSEYVNGKRIL
+428 
-442 IKIPFE
+442 
-448 MLSFIEDFESS
+448 
-459 PKKIKYL
+459 
-466 NSWVDLSDKSSDWC
+466 
-480 SEFMEE
+480 
-486 LVEWDGYKSFPVDGV
+486 
-501 YKYTYYSSTDS
+501 
-512 INADIV
+512 
-518 QLIAAN
+518 
-524 AGIRIKRSLSVDNRK
+524 
-539 ETYKDNHRIN
+539 
-549 MMKVSLVDN
+549 
-558 RVTQKVINKYD
+558 
-569 EPVDFYCITVPS
+569 
-581 GMFYVRYNNK
+581 
-591 VSVTGNCHGLNSYKS
+591 LNSYKS

-613 ELVKIVNPY
+613 ELNKIVNPY

-628 GTPLKALGSETMT
+628 GTPLKALGNETMS
-641 MFETIDKLFTPEVVK
+641 MFETIDKLFTPSVVK
-656 SFTSVFG
+656 SFNAVFG

-678 LVKATIKS
+678 LVKATIKA

-728 NEFRDDYIE
+728 NEFRDEYIE
-737 EYFEGIEEFKSNL
+737 EYFEGIEEFKANL
-750 GSNFDSKMQI
+750 GSNFDTKMQI

-890 CNEILI
+890 CNEILT

-908 TTTTIGLPNQVKQ
+908 TTTTIGLSNQVKQ
-921 FRENSKINPL
+921 FKENSKINPL

-939 EAMPLTEANTVIFL
+939 EAVPLTEANTVIFL

-1023 KLTIDHFLPDMVT
+1023 KLTIDHFLPDMIT

>member
-33 FEKYIGSRMLYNI
+33 FEKYIGSKMLYNI

-197 TINRIYSK
+197 TINRIYNK
-205 PQTYNLSIDSVV
+205 PQTHNLSIDSVV

-242 LVASLKNIPNARYGI
+242 LVTSLKNIPNARYVTI
-257 VLDECLHPDT
+257 LDE
-267 EVLTPT
+267 
-273 GFKPIK
+273 
-279 DITTEDTVL
+279 
-288 QYNPDGSNS
+288 
-297 WVSPSR
+297 
-303 VVKKPTLESHHYIN
+303 
-317 SRWEQLVTPNHRMI
+317 
-331 FKKQRSMAGIPIL
+331 
-344 GEKLSKDFYPG
+344 
-355 HGNKAIVS
+355 
-363 GFLENNGKTK
+363 
-373 LTPLERLLIAIQ
+373 
-385 ADGSIND
+385 
-392 ISKVRKYIKIE
+392 
-403 LHLVK
+403 
-408 QRKIDRLLD
+408 
-417 ILKDIDVEYSI
+417 
-428 YHSKSEYVNGKRIL
+428 
-442 IKIPFE
+442 
-448 MLSFIEDFESS
+448 
-459 PKKIKYL
+459 
-466 NSWVDLSDKSSDWC
+466 
-480 SEFMEE
+480 
-486 LVEWDGYKSFPVDGV
+486 
-501 YKYTYYSSTDS
+501 
-512 INADIV
+512 
-518 QLIAAN
+518 
-524 AGIRIKRSLSVDNRK
+524 
-539 ETYKDNHRIN
+539 
-549 MMKVSLVDN
+549 
-558 RVTQKVINKYD
+558 
-569 EPVDFYCITVPS
+569 
-581 GMFYVRYNNK
+581 
-591 VSVTGNCHGLNSYKS
+591 CHGLNSYKS

-613 ELVKIVNPY
+613 ELNKIVNPY

-728 NEFRDDYIE
+728 NEFREEYIE

-773 NGYNPTSPVHKQYII
+773 NGYNPTSPIHKQYII

-842 AIVEAMAKS
+842 AIVETMVKS

-890 CNEILI
+890 CNEILT

-908 TTTTIGLPNQVKQ
+908 TTTTIGLSNQVKQ

>member
-13 DTSKNQII
+13 DVAKNQII

-33 FEKYIGSRMLYNI
+33 FEKYIGSKMLYNI
-46 LDKSGRWEMKFQ
+46 LDKSSRWEMKFQ

-205 PQTYNLSIDSVV
+205 PQTYNLSIDSVK

-228 DSKFMVCHFEALDK
+228 DSKFMVCHFESLDK
-242 LVASLKNIPNARYGI
+242 LVSSLRNIPSSRYGI
-257 VLDECLHPDT
+257 VLDE
-267 EVLTPT
+267 
-273 GFKPIK
+273 
-279 DITTEDTVL
+279 
-288 QYNPDGSNS
+288 
-297 WVSPSR
+297 
-303 VVKKPTLESHHYIN
+303 
-317 SRWEQLVTPNHRMI
+317 
-331 FKKQRSMAGIPIL
+331 A
-344 GEKLSKDFYPG
+344 
-355 HGNKAIVS
+355 HG
-363 GFLENNGKTK
+363 
-373 LTPLERLLIAIQ
+373 
-385 ADGSIND
+385 
-392 ISKVRKYIKIE
+392 
-403 LHLVK
+403 
-408 QRKIDRLLD
+408 
-417 ILKDIDVEYSI
+417 
-428 YHSKSEYVNGKRIL
+428 
-442 IKIPFE
+442 
-448 MLSFIEDFESS
+448 M
-459 PKKIKYL
+459 
-466 NSWVDLSDKSSDWC
+466 
-480 SEFMEE
+480 
-486 LVEWDGYKSFPVDGV
+486 
-501 YKYTYYSSTDS
+501 
-512 INADIV
+512 
-518 QLIAAN
+518 
-524 AGIRIKRSLSVDNRK
+524 
-539 ETYKDNHRIN
+539 
-549 MMKVSLVDN
+549 
-558 RVTQKVINKYD
+558 
-569 EPVDFYCITVPS
+569 
-581 GMFYVRYNNK
+581 
-591 VSVTGNCHGLNSYKS
+591 NSYKS

-613 ELVKIVNPY
+613 ELNKIVNPY

-656 SFTSVFG
+656 SFNSVFG

-669 ASVMANRLQ
+669 ATVMANRLQ
-678 LVKATIKS
+678 LVKATIKA

-694 TYQSKVVLPDAW
+694 TYQSKVALPDAW
-706 KYTLSTIREE
+706 KYTLTTIREE
-716 MKKYIKERTAFY
+716 MKKYIRERTAFY
-728 NEFRDDYIE
+728 NEFRDEYIE
-737 EYFEGIEEFKSNL
+737 EYFEGIEEFKANL
-750 GSNFDSKMQI
+750 GSNFDTKMQI

-890 CNEILI
+890 CNEILT

-908 TTTTIGLPNQVKQ
+908 TTTTIGLSNQVKQ
-921 FRENSKINPL
+921 FKENSKINPL

-939 EAMPLTEANTVIFL
+939 EAVPLTEANTVIFL

-1023 KLTIDHFLPDMVT
+1023 KLTIDHFLPDVIS

>member
-1 MFEVFKSPTIKE
+1 MFEVFKSPAIKE
-13 DTSKNQII
+13 DVAKNQII

-33 FEKYIGSRMLYNI
+33 FEKYIGSKMLYNI
-46 LDKSGRWEMKFQ
+46 LDKSSRWEMKFQ

-115 PSVNK
+115 PVVNK

-205 PQTYNLSIDSVV
+205 PQTYNLSIDSVK

-228 DSKFMVCHFEALDK
+228 DSKFMVCHFESLDK
-242 LVASLKNIPNARYGI
+242 LVASLRNIPNARYGI
-257 VLDECLHPDT
+257 VLDE
-267 EVLTPT
+267 
-273 GFKPIK
+273 
-279 DITTEDTVL
+279 
-288 QYNPDGSNS
+288 
-297 WVSPSR
+297 
-303 VVKKPTLESHHYIN
+303 
-317 SRWEQLVTPNHRMI
+317 
-331 FKKQRSMAGIPIL
+331 A
-344 GEKLSKDFYPG
+344 
-355 HGNKAIVS
+355 HG
-363 GFLENNGKTK
+363 
-373 LTPLERLLIAIQ
+373 
-385 ADGSIND
+385 
-392 ISKVRKYIKIE
+392 
-403 LHLVK
+403 
-408 QRKIDRLLD
+408 
-417 ILKDIDVEYSI
+417 
-428 YHSKSEYVNGKRIL
+428 
-442 IKIPFE
+442 
-448 MLSFIEDFESS
+448 M
-459 PKKIKYL
+459 
-466 NSWVDLSDKSSDWC
+466 
-480 SEFMEE
+480 
-486 LVEWDGYKSFPVDGV
+486 
-501 YKYTYYSSTDS
+501 
-512 INADIV
+512 
-518 QLIAAN
+518 
-524 AGIRIKRSLSVDNRK
+524 
-539 ETYKDNHRIN
+539 
-549 MMKVSLVDN
+549 
-558 RVTQKVINKYD
+558 
-569 EPVDFYCITVPS
+569 
-581 GMFYVRYNNK
+581 
-591 VSVTGNCHGLNSYKS
+591 NSYKS

-613 ELVKIVNPY
+613 ELNKIVNPY

-656 SFTSVFG
+656 SFNSVFG

-678 LVKATIKS
+678 LVKATIKA

-716 MKKYIKERTAFY
+716 MKKYIRERTAFY
-728 NEFRDDYIE
+728 NEFRDEYIE
-737 EYFEGIEEFKSNL
+737 EYFEGIEEFKANL
-750 GSNFDSKMQI
+750 GSNFDTKMQI

-890 CNEILI
+890 CNEILT
-896 EEGFHPITIFGE
+896 EEGIHPITIFGE
-908 TTTTIGLPNQVKQ
+908 TTTTIGLSNQVKQ
-921 FRENSKINPL
+921 FKENSKINPL

-939 EAMPLTEANTVIFL
+939 EAVPLTEANTVIFL

-1023 KLTIDHFLPDMVT
+1023 KLTIDHFLPDMIT

>member
-33 FEKYIGSRMLYNI
+33 FEKYIGSKMLYNI
-46 LDKSGRWEMKFQ
+46 LDKSSRWEMKFQ

-80 RIVSRSKLQKLK
+80 RIVSRSKLQKIK

-115 PSVNK
+115 PKVNK

-205 PQTYNLSIDSVV
+205 PQTYNLSIDSVK

-242 LVASLKNIPNARYGI
+242 LVGSLRNIPSGRYVTI
-257 VLDECLHPDT
+257 LDE
-267 EVLTPT
+267 
-273 GFKPIK
+273 
-279 DITTEDTVL
+279 
-288 QYNPDGSNS
+288 
-297 WVSPSR
+297 
-303 VVKKPTLESHHYIN
+303 
-317 SRWEQLVTPNHRMI
+317 
-331 FKKQRSMAGIPIL
+331 
-344 GEKLSKDFYPG
+344 
-355 HGNKAIVS
+355 
-363 GFLENNGKTK
+363 
-373 LTPLERLLIAIQ
+373 
-385 ADGSIND
+385 
-392 ISKVRKYIKIE
+392 
-403 LHLVK
+403 
-408 QRKIDRLLD
+408 
-417 ILKDIDVEYSI
+417 
-428 YHSKSEYVNGKRIL
+428 
-442 IKIPFE
+442 
-448 MLSFIEDFESS
+448 
-459 PKKIKYL
+459 
-466 NSWVDLSDKSSDWC
+466 
-480 SEFMEE
+480 
-486 LVEWDGYKSFPVDGV
+486 
-501 YKYTYYSSTDS
+501 
-512 INADIV
+512 
-518 QLIAAN
+518 
-524 AGIRIKRSLSVDNRK
+524 
-539 ETYKDNHRIN
+539 
-549 MMKVSLVDN
+549 
-558 RVTQKVINKYD
+558 
-569 EPVDFYCITVPS
+569 
-581 GMFYVRYNNK
+581 
-591 VSVTGNCHGLNSYKS
+591 CHGLNSYKS

-613 ELVKIVNPY
+613 ELNKIVNPY

-641 MFETIDKLFTPEVVK
+641 MFETIDKLFTPSVVK

-678 LVKATIKS
+678 LVKATIKA

-706 KYTLSTIREE
+706 KYTLTTIREE
-716 MKKYIKERTAFY
+716 MKKYIRERTAFY
-728 NEFRDDYIE
+728 NEFRDEYIE
-737 EYFEGIEEFKSNL
+737 EYFEGIEEFKANL
-750 GSNFDSKMQI
+750 GSNFDTKMQI

-859 KETYETNLGEV
+859 KETYETNLSEV

-890 CNEILI
+890 CNEILT
-896 EEGFHPITIFGE
+896 EEGFYPITIFGE
-908 TTTTIGLPNQVKQ
+908 TTTTIGLSNQVKQ
-921 FRENSKINPL
+921 FKENSKINPL

-939 EAMPLTEANTVIFL
+939 EAVPLTEANTVIFL

-1023 KLTIDHFLPDMVT
+1023 KLTIDHFLPDMIT

>member
-1 MFEVFKSPTIKE
+1 MFEVFKTPTIKE
-13 DTSKNQII
+13 DVAKNQII

-33 FEKYIGSRMLYNI
+33 FEKYIGSKMLYNI
-46 LDKSGRWEMKFQ
+46 LDKSSRWEMKFQ

-115 PSVNK
+115 PKVNK

-205 PQTYNLSIDSVV
+205 PQTYNLSIDSVK

-242 LVASLKNIPNARYGI
+242 LVASLRNIPSGRYGI
-257 VLDECLHPDT
+257 VLDE
-267 EVLTPT
+267 
-273 GFKPIK
+273 
-279 DITTEDTVL
+279 
-288 QYNPDGSNS
+288 
-297 WVSPSR
+297 
-303 VVKKPTLESHHYIN
+303 
-317 SRWEQLVTPNHRMI
+317 
-331 FKKQRSMAGIPIL
+331 
-344 GEKLSKDFYPG
+344 
-355 HGNKAIVS
+355 
-363 GFLENNGKTK
+363 
-373 LTPLERLLIAIQ
+373 
-385 ADGSIND
+385 
-392 ISKVRKYIKIE
+392 
-403 LHLVK
+403 
-408 QRKIDRLLD
+408 
-417 ILKDIDVEYSI
+417 
-428 YHSKSEYVNGKRIL
+428 
-442 IKIPFE
+442 
-448 MLSFIEDFESS
+448 
-459 PKKIKYL
+459 
-466 NSWVDLSDKSSDWC
+466 
-480 SEFMEE
+480 
-486 LVEWDGYKSFPVDGV
+486 
-501 YKYTYYSSTDS
+501 
-512 INADIV
+512 
-518 QLIAAN
+518 
-524 AGIRIKRSLSVDNRK
+524 
-539 ETYKDNHRIN
+539 
-549 MMKVSLVDN
+549 
-558 RVTQKVINKYD
+558 
-569 EPVDFYCITVPS
+569 
-581 GMFYVRYNNK
+581 
-591 VSVTGNCHGLNSYKS
+591 CHGLNSYKS

-613 ELVKIVNPY
+613 ELNKIVNPY

-641 MFETIDKLFTPEVVK
+641 MFETIDKLFTPSVVK

-678 LVKATIKS
+678 LVKATIKA

-716 MKKYIKERTAFY
+716 MKKYIRERTAFY
-728 NEFRDDYIE
+728 NEFRDEYIE
-737 EYFEGIEEFKSNL
+737 EYFEGIEEFKANL
-750 GSNFDSKMQI
+750 GSNFDTKMQI

-890 CNEILI
+890 CNEILT

-908 TTTTIGLPNQVKQ
+908 TTTTIGLSNQVKQ
-921 FRENSKINPL
+921 FKENSKINPL

-939 EAMPLTEANTVIFL
+939 EAVPLTEANTVIFL

-1023 KLTIDHFLPDMVT
+1023 KLTIDHFLPDMIT

>member
-13 DTSKNQII
+13 DVAKNQII

-33 FEKYIGSRMLYNI
+33 FEKYIGSKMLYNI
-46 LDKSGRWEMKFQ
+46 LDKSSRWEMKFQ

-115 PSVNK
+115 PKVNK

-205 PQTYNLSIDSVV
+205 PQTYNLSIDSVK

-242 LVASLKNIPNARYGI
+242 LVASLRNIPSGRYGI
-257 VLDECLHPDT
+257 VLDEC
-267 EVLTPT
+267 
-273 GFKPIK
+273 
-279 DITTEDTVL
+279 
-288 QYNPDGSNS
+288 
-297 WVSPSR
+297 
-303 VVKKPTLESHHYIN
+303 
-317 SRWEQLVTPNHRMI
+317 
-331 FKKQRSMAGIPIL
+331 
-344 GEKLSKDFYPG
+344 
-355 HGNKAIVS
+355 
-363 GFLENNGKTK
+363 
-373 LTPLERLLIAIQ
+373 
-385 ADGSIND
+385 
-392 ISKVRKYIKIE
+392 
-403 LHLVK
+403 
-408 QRKIDRLLD
+408 
-417 ILKDIDVEYSI
+417 
-428 YHSKSEYVNGKRIL
+428 
-442 IKIPFE
+442 
-448 MLSFIEDFESS
+448 
-459 PKKIKYL
+459 
-466 NSWVDLSDKSSDWC
+466 
-480 SEFMEE
+480 
-486 LVEWDGYKSFPVDGV
+486 
-501 YKYTYYSSTDS
+501 
-512 INADIV
+512 
-518 QLIAAN
+518 
-524 AGIRIKRSLSVDNRK
+524 
-539 ETYKDNHRIN
+539 
-549 MMKVSLVDN
+549 
-558 RVTQKVINKYD
+558 
-569 EPVDFYCITVPS
+569 
-581 GMFYVRYNNK
+581 
-591 VSVTGNCHGLNSYKS
+591 HGLNSYKS
-606 QRSTLFR
+606 ERSTLFR
-613 ELVKIVNPY
+613 ELNKIVNPY

-641 MFETIDKLFTPEVVK
+641 MFETIDKLFTPSVVK

-678 LVKATIKS
+678 LVKATIKA

-716 MKKYIKERTAFY
+716 MKKYIRERTAFY
-728 NEFRDDYIE
+728 NEFRDEYIE
-737 EYFEGIEEFKSNL
+737 EYFEGIEEFKANL
-750 GSNFDSKMQI
+750 GSNFDTKMQI

-773 NGYNPTSPVHKQYII
+773 NGYNPTSPVHKQYIV

-859 KETYETNLGEV
+859 KETYETNLSEV

-890 CNEILI
+890 CNEILT

-908 TTTTIGLPNQVKQ
+908 TTTTIGLSNQVKQ
-921 FRENSKINPL
+921 FKENSKINPL

-939 EAMPLTEANTVIFL
+939 EAVPLTEANTVIFL

-1023 KLTIDHFLPDMVT
+1023 KLTIDHFLPDMIT

>member
-1 MFEVFKSPTIKE
+1 MFEVFKTPTIKE
-13 DTSKNQII
+13 DVAKNQII

-33 FEKYIGSRMLYNI
+33 FEKYIGSKMLYNI
-46 LDKSGRWEMKFQ
+46 LDKSSRWEMKFQ

-205 PQTYNLSIDSVV
+205 PQTYNLSIDSVK
-217 GGKVKLANFSL
+217 GGEVKLANFSL
-228 DSKFMVCHFEALDK
+228 DSKFMVCHFESLDK
-242 LVASLKNIPNARYGI
+242 LVASLRNIPSGRYGI
-257 VLDECLHPDT
+257 VLDE
-267 EVLTPT
+267 
-273 GFKPIK
+273 
-279 DITTEDTVL
+279 
-288 QYNPDGSNS
+288 
-297 WVSPSR
+297 
-303 VVKKPTLESHHYIN
+303 
-317 SRWEQLVTPNHRMI
+317 
-331 FKKQRSMAGIPIL
+331 A
-344 GEKLSKDFYPG
+344 
-355 HGNKAIVS
+355 HG
-363 GFLENNGKTK
+363 
-373 LTPLERLLIAIQ
+373 
-385 ADGSIND
+385 
-392 ISKVRKYIKIE
+392 
-403 LHLVK
+403 
-408 QRKIDRLLD
+408 
-417 ILKDIDVEYSI
+417 
-428 YHSKSEYVNGKRIL
+428 
-442 IKIPFE
+442 
-448 MLSFIEDFESS
+448 M
-459 PKKIKYL
+459 
-466 NSWVDLSDKSSDWC
+466 
-480 SEFMEE
+480 
-486 LVEWDGYKSFPVDGV
+486 
-501 YKYTYYSSTDS
+501 
-512 INADIV
+512 
-518 QLIAAN
+518 
-524 AGIRIKRSLSVDNRK
+524 
-539 ETYKDNHRIN
+539 
-549 MMKVSLVDN
+549 
-558 RVTQKVINKYD
+558 
-569 EPVDFYCITVPS
+569 
-581 GMFYVRYNNK
+581 
-591 VSVTGNCHGLNSYKS
+591 NSYKS

-613 ELVKIVNPY
+613 ELNKIVNPY

-656 SFTSVFG
+656 SFNSVFG

-669 ASVMANRLQ
+669 ATVMANRLQ
-678 LVKATIKS
+678 LVKATIKA

-716 MKKYIKERTAFY
+716 MKKYIRERTSFY
-728 NEFRDDYIE
+728 NEFRDEYIE
-737 EYFEGIEEFKSNL
+737 EYFEGIEEFKANL
-750 GSNFDSKMQI
+750 GSNFDTKMQI
-760 ALDEYLAKTKELH
+760 ALDVYLAKTKELH

-859 KETYETNLGEV
+859 KETYETNLSEV

-890 CNEILI
+890 CNEILT

-908 TTTTIGLPNQVKQ
+908 TTTTIGLSNQVKQ
-921 FRENSKINPL
+921 FKENSKINPL

-939 EAMPLTEANTVIFL
+939 EAVPLTEANTVIFL

-960 TYDQAVKRANRIGQT
+960 TYDQAIKRANRIGQT

-1023 KLTIDHFLPDMVT
+1023 KLTIDHFLPDMIT

>member
-13 DTSKNQII
+13 DVAKNQII

-33 FEKYIGSRMLYNI
+33 FEKYIGSKMLYNI
-46 LDKSGRWEMKFQ
+46 LDKSSRWEMKFQ

-115 PSVNK
+115 PVVNK

-205 PQTYNLSIDSVV
+205 PQTYNLSIDSVK

-242 LVASLKNIPNARYGI
+242 LVASLRNIPSGRYGI
-257 VLDECLHPDT
+257 VLDEAH
-267 EVLTPT
+267 
-273 GFKPIK
+273 
-279 DITTEDTVL
+279 
-288 QYNPDGSNS
+288 N
-297 WVSPSR
+297 
-303 VVKKPTLESHHYIN
+303 
-317 SRWEQLVTPNHRMI
+317 
-331 FKKQRSMAGIPIL
+331 
-344 GEKLSKDFYPG
+344 
-355 HGNKAIVS
+355 
-363 GFLENNGKTK
+363 
-373 LTPLERLLIAIQ
+373 
-385 ADGSIND
+385 
-392 ISKVRKYIKIE
+392 
-403 LHLVK
+403 
-408 QRKIDRLLD
+408 
-417 ILKDIDVEYSI
+417 
-428 YHSKSEYVNGKRIL
+428 
-442 IKIPFE
+442 
-448 MLSFIEDFESS
+448 
-459 PKKIKYL
+459 
-466 NSWVDLSDKSSDWC
+466 
-480 SEFMEE
+480 
-486 LVEWDGYKSFPVDGV
+486 
-501 YKYTYYSSTDS
+501 
-512 INADIV
+512 
-518 QLIAAN
+518 
-524 AGIRIKRSLSVDNRK
+524 
-539 ETYKDNHRIN
+539 
-549 MMKVSLVDN
+549 
-558 RVTQKVINKYD
+558 
-569 EPVDFYCITVPS
+569 
-581 GMFYVRYNNK
+581 
-591 VSVTGNCHGLNSYKS
+591 LNSYKS

-613 ELVKIVNPY
+613 ELNKMVNPY

-656 SFTSVFG
+656 SFNSVFG

-669 ASVMANRLQ
+669 ATVMANRLQ
-678 LVKATIKS
+678 LVKATIKA

-716 MKKYIKERTAFY
+716 MKKYIRERTAFY
-728 NEFRDDYIE
+728 NEFRDEYIE
-737 EYFEGIEEFKSNL
+737 EYFESIEEFKANL
-750 GSNFDSKMQI
+750 GSNFDSKTQI

-801 LSNKTKKIFRKA
+801 LSNKTKKTFRKA

-859 KETYETNLGEV
+859 KETYETNLSEV

-908 TTTTIGLPNQVKQ
+908 TTTTIGLSNQVKQ
-921 FRENSKINPL
+921 FKENSKINPL

-939 EAMPLTEANTVIFL
+939 EAVPLTEANTVIFL

-1008 SILMGDKKGEVEEVS
+1008 SILMGDKKGEMEEVS
-1023 KLTIDHFLPDMVT
+1023 KLTIDHFLPDMIT

>member
-33 FEKYIGSRMLYNI
+33 FEKYIGSKMLYNI
-46 LDKSGRWEMKFQ
+46 LDKSSRWEMKFQ

-205 PQTYNLSIDSVV
+205 PQTYNLSIDSVK

-242 LVASLKNIPNARYGI
+242 LVASLRNIPNARYCIIG
-257 VLDECLHPDT
+257 DE
-267 EVLTPT
+267 
-273 GFKPIK
+273 
-279 DITTEDTVL
+279 
-288 QYNPDGSNS
+288 
-297 WVSPSR
+297 
-303 VVKKPTLESHHYIN
+303 
-317 SRWEQLVTPNHRMI
+317 
-331 FKKQRSMAGIPIL
+331 
-344 GEKLSKDFYPG
+344 G
-355 HGNKAIVS
+355 HN
-363 GFLENNGKTK
+363 
-373 LTPLERLLIAIQ
+373 
-385 ADGSIND
+385 
-392 ISKVRKYIKIE
+392 
-403 LHLVK
+403 
-408 QRKIDRLLD
+408 
-417 ILKDIDVEYSI
+417 
-428 YHSKSEYVNGKRIL
+428 
-442 IKIPFE
+442 
-448 MLSFIEDFESS
+448 
-459 PKKIKYL
+459 
-466 NSWVDLSDKSSDWC
+466 
-480 SEFMEE
+480 
-486 LVEWDGYKSFPVDGV
+486 
-501 YKYTYYSSTDS
+501 
-512 INADIV
+512 
-518 QLIAAN
+518 
-524 AGIRIKRSLSVDNRK
+524 
-539 ETYKDNHRIN
+539 
-549 MMKVSLVDN
+549 
-558 RVTQKVINKYD
+558 
-569 EPVDFYCITVPS
+569 
-581 GMFYVRYNNK
+581 
-591 VSVTGNCHGLNSYKS
+591 LNSYKS
-606 QRSTLFR
+606 ERSTLFR
-613 ELVKIVNPY
+613 ELNKIVNPY

-641 MFETIDKLFTPEVVK
+641 MFETIDKLFTPSVVK

-669 ASVMANRLQ
+669 ATVMANRLQ
-678 LVKATIKS
+678 LVKATIKA

-694 TYQSKVVLPDAW
+694 TYQSKVALPDAW

-716 MKKYIKERTAFY
+716 MKKYIRERTAFY
-728 NEFRDDYIE
+728 NEFRDEYIE
-737 EYFEGIEEFKSNL
+737 EYFESIEEFKANL
-750 GSNFDSKMQI
+750 GSNFDTKMQI

-859 KETYETNLGEV
+859 KETYETNLSEV

-890 CNEILI
+890 CNEILTK
-896 EEGFHPITIFGE
+896 EGFHPITIFGE
-908 TTTTIGLPNQVKQ
+908 TTTTIGLSNQVKQ
-921 FRENSKINPL
+921 FKENSKINPL

-939 EAMPLTEANTVIFL
+939 EAVPLTEANTVIFL

-1023 KLTIDHFLPDMVT
+1023 KLTIDHFLPDMIT

>member
-13 DTSKNQII
+13 DTTKNQII

-33 FEKYIGSRMLYNI
+33 FEKYIGSKMLYNI

-205 PQTYNLSIDSVV
+205 QQTYNLSIDSIK

-242 LVASLKNIPNARYGI
+242 LVASLRNIPNARYTV
-257 VLDECLHPDT
+257 VLDE
-267 EVLTPT
+267 
-273 GFKPIK
+273 
-279 DITTEDTVL
+279 
-288 QYNPDGSNS
+288 
-297 WVSPSR
+297 
-303 VVKKPTLESHHYIN
+303 
-317 SRWEQLVTPNHRMI
+317 
-331 FKKQRSMAGIPIL
+331 A
-344 GEKLSKDFYPG
+344 
-355 HGNKAIVS
+355 HG
-363 GFLENNGKTK
+363 
-373 LTPLERLLIAIQ
+373 
-385 ADGSIND
+385 
-392 ISKVRKYIKIE
+392 
-403 LHLVK
+403 
-408 QRKIDRLLD
+408 
-417 ILKDIDVEYSI
+417 
-428 YHSKSEYVNGKRIL
+428 
-442 IKIPFE
+442 
-448 MLSFIEDFESS
+448 M
-459 PKKIKYL
+459 
-466 NSWVDLSDKSSDWC
+466 
-480 SEFMEE
+480 
-486 LVEWDGYKSFPVDGV
+486 
-501 YKYTYYSSTDS
+501 
-512 INADIV
+512 
-518 QLIAAN
+518 
-524 AGIRIKRSLSVDNRK
+524 
-539 ETYKDNHRIN
+539 
-549 MMKVSLVDN
+549 
-558 RVTQKVINKYD
+558 
-569 EPVDFYCITVPS
+569 
-581 GMFYVRYNNK
+581 
-591 VSVTGNCHGLNSYKS
+591 NSYKS

-613 ELVKIVNPY
+613 ELNKIVNPY

-656 SFTSVFG
+656 SFNAVFG

-669 ASVMANRLQ
+669 ATVMANRLQ
-678 LVKATIKS
+678 LVKATIKA

-694 TYQSKVVLPDAW
+694 TYQSKVTLPDAW

-716 MKKYIKERTAFY
+716 MKKYIRERNAFY
-728 NEFRDDYIE
+728 HEFREEYIE

-890 CNEILI
+890 CNEILT

-908 TTTTIGLPNQVKQ
+908 TTTTIGLSNQVKQ
-921 FRENSKINPL
+921 FKENSKINPL

-939 EAMPLTEANTVIFL
+939 EAVPLTEANTVIFL

-1008 SILMGDKKGEVEEVS
+1008 SILMGDKKGEMEVVS
-1023 KLTIDHFLPDMVT
+1023 KLTIDHFLPEMVT

>member
-13 DTSKNQII
+13 DTTKNQII

-33 FEKYIGSRMLYNI
+33 FEKYIGSKMLYNI
-46 LDKSGRWEMKFQ
+46 LDKSSRWEMKFQ

-115 PSVNK
+115 PVVNK

-242 LVASLKNIPNARYGI
+242 LVASLRNIPSGRYTV
-257 VLDECLHPDT
+257 VLDE
-267 EVLTPT
+267 
-273 GFKPIK
+273 
-279 DITTEDTVL
+279 
-288 QYNPDGSNS
+288 
-297 WVSPSR
+297 
-303 VVKKPTLESHHYIN
+303 
-317 SRWEQLVTPNHRMI
+317 
-331 FKKQRSMAGIPIL
+331 
-344 GEKLSKDFYPG
+344 
-355 HGNKAIVS
+355 
-363 GFLENNGKTK
+363 
-373 LTPLERLLIAIQ
+373 
-385 ADGSIND
+385 
-392 ISKVRKYIKIE
+392 
-403 LHLVK
+403 
-408 QRKIDRLLD
+408 
-417 ILKDIDVEYSI
+417 
-428 YHSKSEYVNGKRIL
+428 
-442 IKIPFE
+442 
-448 MLSFIEDFESS
+448 
-459 PKKIKYL
+459 
-466 NSWVDLSDKSSDWC
+466 
-480 SEFMEE
+480 
-486 LVEWDGYKSFPVDGV
+486 
-501 YKYTYYSSTDS
+501 
-512 INADIV
+512 
-518 QLIAAN
+518 
-524 AGIRIKRSLSVDNRK
+524 
-539 ETYKDNHRIN
+539 
-549 MMKVSLVDN
+549 
-558 RVTQKVINKYD
+558 
-569 EPVDFYCITVPS
+569 
-581 GMFYVRYNNK
+581 
-591 VSVTGNCHGLNSYKS
+591 CHGLNSYKS

-613 ELVKIVNPY
+613 ELNKIVNPY

-641 MFETIDKLFTPEVVK
+641 MFETIDKLFTPSVVK

-678 LVKATIKS
+678 LVKATIKA

-716 MKKYIKERTAFY
+716 MKKYIRERTAFY
-728 NEFRDDYIE
+728 NEFRDEYIE
-737 EYFEGIEEFKSNL
+737 EYFESIEEFKANL
-750 GSNFDSKMQI
+750 GSNFDTKMQI

-851 FTVVNEES
+851 FTVVSEDG

-890 CNEILI
+890 CNEILT

-908 TTTTIGLPNQVKQ
+908 TTTTIGLSNQVKQ
-921 FRENSKINPL
+921 FKENSKINPL

-939 EAMPLTEANTVIFL
+939 EAVPLTEANTVIFL

-1023 KLTIDHFLPDMVT
+1023 KLTIDHFLPDVIS

>member
-33 FEKYIGSRMLYNI
+33 FEKYIGSKMLYNI
-46 LDKSGRWEMKFQ
+46 LDKSSRWEMKFQ

-205 PQTYNLSIDSVV
+205 PQTYNLSIDSVK

-242 LVASLKNIPNARYGI
+242 LVASLRNIPSGRYTV
-257 VLDECLHPDT
+257 VLDE
-267 EVLTPT
+267 
-273 GFKPIK
+273 
-279 DITTEDTVL
+279 
-288 QYNPDGSNS
+288 
-297 WVSPSR
+297 
-303 VVKKPTLESHHYIN
+303 
-317 SRWEQLVTPNHRMI
+317 
-331 FKKQRSMAGIPIL
+331 
-344 GEKLSKDFYPG
+344 
-355 HGNKAIVS
+355 
-363 GFLENNGKTK
+363 
-373 LTPLERLLIAIQ
+373 
-385 ADGSIND
+385 
-392 ISKVRKYIKIE
+392 
-403 LHLVK
+403 
-408 QRKIDRLLD
+408 
-417 ILKDIDVEYSI
+417 
-428 YHSKSEYVNGKRIL
+428 
-442 IKIPFE
+442 
-448 MLSFIEDFESS
+448 
-459 PKKIKYL
+459 
-466 NSWVDLSDKSSDWC
+466 
-480 SEFMEE
+480 
-486 LVEWDGYKSFPVDGV
+486 
-501 YKYTYYSSTDS
+501 
-512 INADIV
+512 
-518 QLIAAN
+518 
-524 AGIRIKRSLSVDNRK
+524 
-539 ETYKDNHRIN
+539 
-549 MMKVSLVDN
+549 
-558 RVTQKVINKYD
+558 
-569 EPVDFYCITVPS
+569 
-581 GMFYVRYNNK
+581 
-591 VSVTGNCHGLNSYKS
+591 CHGLNSYKS

-613 ELVKIVNPY
+613 ELNKIVNPY

-641 MFETIDKLFTPEVVK
+641 MFETIDKLFTPSVVK

-663 ISGVYA
+663 ISGVYV

-678 LVKATIKS
+678 LVKATIKA

-694 TYQSKVVLPDAW
+694 TYQSKVALPDAW

-716 MKKYIKERTAFY
+716 MKKYIRERTAFY
-728 NEFRDDYIE
+728 NEFRDEYIE
-737 EYFEGIEEFKSNL
+737 EYFEGIEEFKANL
-750 GSNFDSKMQI
+750 GSNFDTKMQI

-801 LSNKTKKIFRKA
+801 LSNKTKKTFRKA

-859 KETYETNLGEV
+859 KETYETNLSEV

-890 CNEILI
+890 CNEILT

-908 TTTTIGLPNQVKQ
+908 TTTTIGLSNQVKQ
-921 FRENSKINPL
+921 FKENSKINPL

-939 EAMPLTEANTVIFL
+939 EAVPLTEANTVIFL

-1008 SILMGDKKGEVEEVS
+1008 SILMGDKKVEVEEVS
-1023 KLTIDHFLPDMVT
+1023 KLTIDHFLPDMIT

>member
-13 DTSKNQII
+13 DTTKNQII

-33 FEKYIGSRMLYNI
+33 FEKYIGSKMLYNI
-46 LDKSGRWEMKFQ
+46 LDKSSRWEMKFQ

-205 PQTYNLSIDSVV
+205 PQTYNLSIDSVK

-242 LVASLKNIPNARYGI
+242 LVASLRNIPNARYTV
-257 VLDECLHPDT
+257 VLDEAH
-267 EVLTPT
+267 
-273 GFKPIK
+273 
-279 DITTEDTVL
+279 
-288 QYNPDGSNS
+288 N
-297 WVSPSR
+297 
-303 VVKKPTLESHHYIN
+303 
-317 SRWEQLVTPNHRMI
+317 
-331 FKKQRSMAGIPIL
+331 
-344 GEKLSKDFYPG
+344 
-355 HGNKAIVS
+355 
-363 GFLENNGKTK
+363 
-373 LTPLERLLIAIQ
+373 
-385 ADGSIND
+385 
-392 ISKVRKYIKIE
+392 
-403 LHLVK
+403 
-408 QRKIDRLLD
+408 
-417 ILKDIDVEYSI
+417 
-428 YHSKSEYVNGKRIL
+428 
-442 IKIPFE
+442 
-448 MLSFIEDFESS
+448 
-459 PKKIKYL
+459 
-466 NSWVDLSDKSSDWC
+466 
-480 SEFMEE
+480 
-486 LVEWDGYKSFPVDGV
+486 
-501 YKYTYYSSTDS
+501 
-512 INADIV
+512 
-518 QLIAAN
+518 
-524 AGIRIKRSLSVDNRK
+524 
-539 ETYKDNHRIN
+539 
-549 MMKVSLVDN
+549 
-558 RVTQKVINKYD
+558 
-569 EPVDFYCITVPS
+569 
-581 GMFYVRYNNK
+581 
-591 VSVTGNCHGLNSYKS
+591 LNSYKS

-613 ELVKIVNPY
+613 ELNKIVNPY

-656 SFTSVFG
+656 SFNSVFG

-669 ASVMANRLQ
+669 ATVMANRLQ
-678 LVKATIKS
+678 LVKATIKA

-694 TYQSKVVLPDAW
+694 TYQSKVALPDAW
-706 KYTLSTIREE
+706 KYTLTTIREE
-716 MKKYIKERTAFY
+716 MKKYIRERTAFY
-728 NEFRDDYIE
+728 NEFREEYIE
-737 EYFEGIEEFKSNL
+737 EYFESIEEFKVNL
-750 GSNFDSKMQI
+750 GSNFDTKMQI

-851 FTVVNEES
+851 FTIVNEES

-890 CNEILI
+890 CNEILT

-908 TTTTIGLPNQVKQ
+908 TTTTIGLSNQVKQ

-939 EAMPLTEANTVIFL
+939 EAVPLTEANTVIFL

-1023 KLTIDHFLPDMVT
+1023 KLTIDHFLPDMIT

>member
-13 DTSKNQII
+13 DTTKNQII

-33 FEKYIGSRMLYNI
+33 FEKYIGSKMLYNI
-46 LDKSGRWEMKFQ
+46 LDKSSRWEMKFQ

-205 PQTYNLSIDSVV
+205 PQTYNLSIDSVK

-242 LVASLKNIPNARYGI
+242 LVSSLRNIPSGRYVTI
-257 VLDECLHPDT
+257 LDE
-267 EVLTPT
+267 
-273 GFKPIK
+273 
-279 DITTEDTVL
+279 
-288 QYNPDGSNS
+288 
-297 WVSPSR
+297 
-303 VVKKPTLESHHYIN
+303 
-317 SRWEQLVTPNHRMI
+317 
-331 FKKQRSMAGIPIL
+331 
-344 GEKLSKDFYPG
+344 
-355 HGNKAIVS
+355 
-363 GFLENNGKTK
+363 
-373 LTPLERLLIAIQ
+373 
-385 ADGSIND
+385 
-392 ISKVRKYIKIE
+392 
-403 LHLVK
+403 
-408 QRKIDRLLD
+408 
-417 ILKDIDVEYSI
+417 
-428 YHSKSEYVNGKRIL
+428 
-442 IKIPFE
+442 
-448 MLSFIEDFESS
+448 
-459 PKKIKYL
+459 
-466 NSWVDLSDKSSDWC
+466 
-480 SEFMEE
+480 
-486 LVEWDGYKSFPVDGV
+486 
-501 YKYTYYSSTDS
+501 
-512 INADIV
+512 
-518 QLIAAN
+518 
-524 AGIRIKRSLSVDNRK
+524 
-539 ETYKDNHRIN
+539 
-549 MMKVSLVDN
+549 
-558 RVTQKVINKYD
+558 
-569 EPVDFYCITVPS
+569 
-581 GMFYVRYNNK
+581 
-591 VSVTGNCHGLNSYKS
+591 CHGLNSYKS

-613 ELVKIVNPY
+613 ELNKIVNPY

-641 MFETIDKLFTPEVVK
+641 MFETIDKLFTPSVVK

-678 LVKATIKS
+678 LVKATIKA

-694 TYQSKVVLPDAW
+694 TYQSKVALPDAW

-716 MKKYIKERTAFY
+716 MKKYIRERTAFY
-728 NEFRDDYIE
+728 NEFRDEYIE
-737 EYFEGIEEFKSNL
+737 EYFESIEEFKANL
-750 GSNFDSKMQI
+750 GSNLDTKMQI

-851 FTVVNEES
+851 FTIVNEES

-870 IRDAEA
+870 ISDAEA

-890 CNEILI
+890 CNEILT

-908 TTTTIGLPNQVKQ
+908 TTTTIGLSNQVKQ
-921 FRENSKINPL
+921 FKENSKINPL

-939 EAMPLTEANTVIFL
+939 EAVPLTEANTVIFL

-1023 KLTIDHFLPDMVT
+1023 KLTIDHFLPDMIT

>member
-13 DTSKNQII
+13 DTTKNQII

-33 FEKYIGSRMLYNI
+33 FEKYIGSKMLYNI
-46 LDKSGRWEMKFQ
+46 LDKSSRWEMKFQ

-205 PQTYNLSIDSVV
+205 PQTYNLSIDSVK
-217 GGKVKLANFSL
+217 GGKIKLANFSL

-242 LVASLKNIPNARYGI
+242 LVASLRNIPSGRYVTI
-257 VLDECLHPDT
+257 LDE
-267 EVLTPT
+267 
-273 GFKPIK
+273 
-279 DITTEDTVL
+279 
-288 QYNPDGSNS
+288 
-297 WVSPSR
+297 
-303 VVKKPTLESHHYIN
+303 
-317 SRWEQLVTPNHRMI
+317 
-331 FKKQRSMAGIPIL
+331 
-344 GEKLSKDFYPG
+344 
-355 HGNKAIVS
+355 
-363 GFLENNGKTK
+363 
-373 LTPLERLLIAIQ
+373 
-385 ADGSIND
+385 
-392 ISKVRKYIKIE
+392 
-403 LHLVK
+403 
-408 QRKIDRLLD
+408 
-417 ILKDIDVEYSI
+417 
-428 YHSKSEYVNGKRIL
+428 
-442 IKIPFE
+442 
-448 MLSFIEDFESS
+448 
-459 PKKIKYL
+459 
-466 NSWVDLSDKSSDWC
+466 
-480 SEFMEE
+480 
-486 LVEWDGYKSFPVDGV
+486 
-501 YKYTYYSSTDS
+501 
-512 INADIV
+512 
-518 QLIAAN
+518 
-524 AGIRIKRSLSVDNRK
+524 
-539 ETYKDNHRIN
+539 
-549 MMKVSLVDN
+549 
-558 RVTQKVINKYD
+558 
-569 EPVDFYCITVPS
+569 
-581 GMFYVRYNNK
+581 
-591 VSVTGNCHGLNSYKS
+591 CHGLNSYKS

-613 ELVKIVNPY
+613 ELNKIVNPY

-641 MFETIDKLFTPEVVK
+641 MFETIDKLFTPSVVK

-678 LVKATIKS
+678 LVKATIKA

-706 KYTLSTIREE
+706 KYTLTTIREE
-716 MKKYIKERTAFY
+716 MKKYIRERTAFY
-728 NEFRDDYIE
+728 NEFRDEYIE
-737 EYFEGIEEFKSNL
+737 EYFESIEEFKANL
-750 GSNFDSKMQI
+750 GSNFDTKMQI

-890 CNEILI
+890 CNEILT

-908 TTTTIGLPNQVKQ
+908 TTTTIGLSNQVKQ
-921 FRENSKINPL
+921 FKENSKINPL

-939 EAMPLTEANTVIFL
+939 EAVPLTEANTVIFL

-1023 KLTIDHFLPDMVT
+1023 KLTIDHFLPDMIT

>member
-13 DTSKNQII
+13 DTTKNQIT

-33 FEKYIGSRMLYNI
+33 FEKYIGSKMLYNI
-46 LDKSGRWEMKFQ
+46 LDKSSRWEMKFQ

-80 RIVSRSKLQKLK
+80 RIVSRSKLQKIK

-175 LLGADKI
+175 ILGADKI

-205 PQTYNLSIDSVV
+205 PQTYNLSIDSVK

-242 LVASLKNIPNARYGI
+242 LVASLRNIPSVRYTV
-257 VLDECLHPDT
+257 VLDE
-267 EVLTPT
+267 
-273 GFKPIK
+273 
-279 DITTEDTVL
+279 
-288 QYNPDGSNS
+288 
-297 WVSPSR
+297 
-303 VVKKPTLESHHYIN
+303 
-317 SRWEQLVTPNHRMI
+317 
-331 FKKQRSMAGIPIL
+331 
-344 GEKLSKDFYPG
+344 
-355 HGNKAIVS
+355 
-363 GFLENNGKTK
+363 
-373 LTPLERLLIAIQ
+373 
-385 ADGSIND
+385 
-392 ISKVRKYIKIE
+392 
-403 LHLVK
+403 
-408 QRKIDRLLD
+408 
-417 ILKDIDVEYSI
+417 
-428 YHSKSEYVNGKRIL
+428 
-442 IKIPFE
+442 
-448 MLSFIEDFESS
+448 
-459 PKKIKYL
+459 
-466 NSWVDLSDKSSDWC
+466 
-480 SEFMEE
+480 
-486 LVEWDGYKSFPVDGV
+486 
-501 YKYTYYSSTDS
+501 
-512 INADIV
+512 
-518 QLIAAN
+518 
-524 AGIRIKRSLSVDNRK
+524 
-539 ETYKDNHRIN
+539 
-549 MMKVSLVDN
+549 
-558 RVTQKVINKYD
+558 
-569 EPVDFYCITVPS
+569 
-581 GMFYVRYNNK
+581 
-591 VSVTGNCHGLNSYKS
+591 CHGLNSYKS

-613 ELVKIVNPY
+613 ELNKIVNPY

-641 MFETIDKLFTPEVVK
+641 MFETIDKLFTPSVVK

-678 LVKATIKS
+678 LVKATIKA

-706 KYTLSTIREE
+706 KYTLTTIREE
-716 MKKYIKERTAFY
+716 MKKYIRERTAFY
-728 NEFRDDYIE
+728 NEFREEYIE
-737 EYFEGIEEFKSNL
+737 EYFEGIEEFKANL
-750 GSNFDSKMQI
+750 GSNFDTKMQI

-890 CNEILI
+890 CNEILT

-921 FRENSKINPL
+921 FKENSKINPL

-939 EAMPLTEANTVIFL
+939 EAVPLTEANTVIFL

-1023 KLTIDHFLPDMVT
+1023 KLTIDHFLPDMIT

>member
-33 FEKYIGSRMLYNI
+33 FEKYIGSKMLYNI

-205 PQTYNLSIDSVV
+205 PQTYNLSIDSVK

-228 DSKFMVCHFEALDK
+228 DGKFMVCHFEALDK
-242 LVASLKNIPNARYGI
+242 LVASLRNIPNARYTV
-257 VLDECLHPDT
+257 VLDE
-267 EVLTPT
+267 
-273 GFKPIK
+273 
-279 DITTEDTVL
+279 
-288 QYNPDGSNS
+288 
-297 WVSPSR
+297 
-303 VVKKPTLESHHYIN
+303 
-317 SRWEQLVTPNHRMI
+317 
-331 FKKQRSMAGIPIL
+331 A
-344 GEKLSKDFYPG
+344 
-355 HGNKAIVS
+355 HG
-363 GFLENNGKTK
+363 
-373 LTPLERLLIAIQ
+373 
-385 ADGSIND
+385 
-392 ISKVRKYIKIE
+392 
-403 LHLVK
+403 
-408 QRKIDRLLD
+408 
-417 ILKDIDVEYSI
+417 
-428 YHSKSEYVNGKRIL
+428 
-442 IKIPFE
+442 
-448 MLSFIEDFESS
+448 M
-459 PKKIKYL
+459 
-466 NSWVDLSDKSSDWC
+466 
-480 SEFMEE
+480 
-486 LVEWDGYKSFPVDGV
+486 
-501 YKYTYYSSTDS
+501 
-512 INADIV
+512 
-518 QLIAAN
+518 
-524 AGIRIKRSLSVDNRK
+524 
-539 ETYKDNHRIN
+539 
-549 MMKVSLVDN
+549 
-558 RVTQKVINKYD
+558 
-569 EPVDFYCITVPS
+569 
-581 GMFYVRYNNK
+581 
-591 VSVTGNCHGLNSYKS
+591 NSYKS

-613 ELVKIVNPY
+613 ELNKIVNPY

-678 LVKATIKS
+678 LVKATIKA

-706 KYTLSTIREE
+706 KYTLTTIREE

-728 NEFRDDYIE
+728 NEFREEYIE
-737 EYFEGIEEFKSNL
+737 EYFEGIEEFKANL

-890 CNEILI
+890 CNEILT

-1023 KLTIDHFLPDMVT
+1023 KLTIDHFLPDVVT

>member
-1 MFEVFKSPTIKE
+1 MFEVFKTPTIKE
-13 DTSKNQII
+13 DVAKNQII

-33 FEKYIGSRMLYNI
+33 FEKYIGSKMLYNI
-46 LDKSGRWEMKFQ
+46 LDKSSRWEMKFQ

-205 PQTYNLSIDSVV
+205 PQTYNLSIDSVK

-242 LVASLKNIPNARYGI
+242 LVASLKNIPSGRYTI
-257 VLDECLHPDT
+257 VLDE
-267 EVLTPT
+267 
-273 GFKPIK
+273 
-279 DITTEDTVL
+279 
-288 QYNPDGSNS
+288 
-297 WVSPSR
+297 
-303 VVKKPTLESHHYIN
+303 
-317 SRWEQLVTPNHRMI
+317 
-331 FKKQRSMAGIPIL
+331 
-344 GEKLSKDFYPG
+344 
-355 HGNKAIVS
+355 
-363 GFLENNGKTK
+363 
-373 LTPLERLLIAIQ
+373 
-385 ADGSIND
+385 
-392 ISKVRKYIKIE
+392 
-403 LHLVK
+403 
-408 QRKIDRLLD
+408 
-417 ILKDIDVEYSI
+417 
-428 YHSKSEYVNGKRIL
+428 
-442 IKIPFE
+442 
-448 MLSFIEDFESS
+448 
-459 PKKIKYL
+459 
-466 NSWVDLSDKSSDWC
+466 
-480 SEFMEE
+480 
-486 LVEWDGYKSFPVDGV
+486 
-501 YKYTYYSSTDS
+501 
-512 INADIV
+512 
-518 QLIAAN
+518 
-524 AGIRIKRSLSVDNRK
+524 
-539 ETYKDNHRIN
+539 
-549 MMKVSLVDN
+549 
-558 RVTQKVINKYD
+558 
-569 EPVDFYCITVPS
+569 
-581 GMFYVRYNNK
+581 
-591 VSVTGNCHGLNSYKS
+591 CHGLNSYKS

-613 ELVKIVNPY
+613 ELNKIVNPY

-641 MFETIDKLFTPEVVK
+641 MFETIDKLFTPSVVK

-678 LVKATIKS
+678 LVKATIKA

-716 MKKYIKERTAFY
+716 MKKYIRERTAFY
-728 NEFRDDYIE
+728 NEFRDEYIE
-737 EYFEGIEEFKSNL
+737 EYFESIEEFKANL
-750 GSNFDSKMQI
+750 GSNFDTKMQI

-773 NGYNPTSPVHKQYII
+773 DGYNPTSPVHKQYII

-851 FTVVNEES
+851 FTVINEES

-890 CNEILI
+890 CNEILT

-908 TTTTIGLPNQVKQ
+908 TTTTIGLSNQVKQ
-921 FRENSKINPL
+921 FKENSKINPL

-939 EAMPLTEANTVIFL
+939 EAVPLTEANTVIFL

-975 KDVHLYEVTL
+975 KDVYLYEVTL

-1008 SILMGDKKGEVEEVS
+1008 SILMGDKKGEMEVVS

-1036 RGIPSIKDF
+1036 RGIPNIKDF

>member
-33 FEKYIGSRMLYNI
+33 FEKYIGSKMLYNI
-46 LDKSGRWEMKFQ
+46 LDKSSRWEMKFQ

-130 FKLFE
+130 LKLFE

-205 PQTYNLSIDSVV
+205 PQTYNLSIDSVK

-242 LVASLKNIPNARYGI
+242 LVASLRNIPNARYGI
-257 VLDECLHPDT
+257 VLDEAH
-267 EVLTPT
+267 
-273 GFKPIK
+273 
-279 DITTEDTVL
+279 
-288 QYNPDGSNS
+288 N
-297 WVSPSR
+297 
-303 VVKKPTLESHHYIN
+303 
-317 SRWEQLVTPNHRMI
+317 
-331 FKKQRSMAGIPIL
+331 
-344 GEKLSKDFYPG
+344 
-355 HGNKAIVS
+355 
-363 GFLENNGKTK
+363 
-373 LTPLERLLIAIQ
+373 
-385 ADGSIND
+385 
-392 ISKVRKYIKIE
+392 
-403 LHLVK
+403 
-408 QRKIDRLLD
+408 
-417 ILKDIDVEYSI
+417 
-428 YHSKSEYVNGKRIL
+428 
-442 IKIPFE
+442 
-448 MLSFIEDFESS
+448 
-459 PKKIKYL
+459 
-466 NSWVDLSDKSSDWC
+466 
-480 SEFMEE
+480 
-486 LVEWDGYKSFPVDGV
+486 
-501 YKYTYYSSTDS
+501 
-512 INADIV
+512 
-518 QLIAAN
+518 
-524 AGIRIKRSLSVDNRK
+524 
-539 ETYKDNHRIN
+539 
-549 MMKVSLVDN
+549 
-558 RVTQKVINKYD
+558 
-569 EPVDFYCITVPS
+569 
-581 GMFYVRYNNK
+581 
-591 VSVTGNCHGLNSYKS
+591 LNSYKS

-613 ELVKIVNPY
+613 ELNKIVNPY

-628 GTPLKALGSETMT
+628 GTPLKALGNETMS

-656 SFTSVFG
+656 SFNSVFG

-694 TYQSKVVLPDAW
+694 TYQSKVSLPDAW
-706 KYTLSTIREE
+706 KYTLTTIREE
-716 MKKYIKERTAFY
+716 MKKYIRERTAFY
-728 NEFRDDYIE
+728 NEFREEYIE
-737 EYFEGIEEFKSNL
+737 EYFESIEEFKVNL
-750 GSNFDSKMQI
+750 GSNFDTKMQI

-890 CNEILI
+890 CNEILT

-908 TTTTIGLPNQVKQ
+908 TTTTIGLSNQVKQ
-921 FRENSKINPL
+921 FKENSKINPL

-939 EAMPLTEANTVIFL
+939 EAVPLTEANTVIFL

-1023 KLTIDHFLPDMVT
+1023 KLTIDHFLPDMIT

>member
-1 MFEVFKSPTIKE
+1 MNNFIVKRNNKIFEVFKSPTIKE
-13 DTSKNQII
+13 DTTKNQII

-33 FEKYIGSRMLYNI
+33 FEKYIGSKMLYNI

-205 PQTYNLSIDSVV
+205 PQTYNLSIDSIK

-242 LVASLKNIPNARYGI
+242 LVASLRNIPNARYVTI
-257 VLDECLHPDT
+257 LDEC
-267 EVLTPT
+267 
-273 GFKPIK
+273 
-279 DITTEDTVL
+279 
-288 QYNPDGSNS
+288 Q
-297 WVSPSR
+297 
-303 VVKKPTLESHHYIN
+303 
-317 SRWEQLVTPNHRMI
+317 
-331 FKKQRSMAGIPIL
+331 
-344 GEKLSKDFYPG
+344 
-355 HGNKAIVS
+355 
-363 GFLENNGKTK
+363 
-373 LTPLERLLIAIQ
+373 
-385 ADGSIND
+385 
-392 ISKVRKYIKIE
+392 
-403 LHLVK
+403 
-408 QRKIDRLLD
+408 
-417 ILKDIDVEYSI
+417 
-428 YHSKSEYVNGKRIL
+428 
-442 IKIPFE
+442 
-448 MLSFIEDFESS
+448 
-459 PKKIKYL
+459 
-466 NSWVDLSDKSSDWC
+466 
-480 SEFMEE
+480 
-486 LVEWDGYKSFPVDGV
+486 
-501 YKYTYYSSTDS
+501 
-512 INADIV
+512 
-518 QLIAAN
+518 
-524 AGIRIKRSLSVDNRK
+524 
-539 ETYKDNHRIN
+539 
-549 MMKVSLVDN
+549 
-558 RVTQKVINKYD
+558 
-569 EPVDFYCITVPS
+569 
-581 GMFYVRYNNK
+581 GM
-591 VSVTGNCHGLNSYKS
+591 NSYKS

-613 ELVKIVNPY
+613 ELNKIVNPY

-678 LVKATIKS
+678 LVKATIKA

-706 KYTLSTIREE
+706 KYTLTTIREE
-716 MKKYIKERTAFY
+716 MKKYIRERTAFY
-728 NEFRDDYIE
+728 HEFREEYIE

-773 NGYNPTSPVHKQYII
+773 DGYNPTSPVHKQYII

-890 CNEILI
+890 CNEILT

-908 TTTTIGLPNQVKQ
+908 TTTTIGLSNQVKQ
-921 FRENSKINPL
+921 FKENSKINPL

-939 EAMPLTEANTVIFL
+939 EAVPLTEANTVIFL

-1008 SILMGDKKGEVEEVS
+1008 SILMGDKKGEMEVVS

>member
-33 FEKYIGSRMLYNI
+33 FEKYIGSKMLYNI
-46 LDKSGRWEMKFQ
+46 LDKSSRWEMKFQ

-205 PQTYNLSIDSVV
+205 PQTYNLSIDSVK

-242 LVASLKNIPNARYGI
+242 LVSSLRNIPSGRYGI
-257 VLDECLHPDT
+257 VLDE
-267 EVLTPT
+267 
-273 GFKPIK
+273 
-279 DITTEDTVL
+279 
-288 QYNPDGSNS
+288 
-297 WVSPSR
+297 
-303 VVKKPTLESHHYIN
+303 
-317 SRWEQLVTPNHRMI
+317 
-331 FKKQRSMAGIPIL
+331 
-344 GEKLSKDFYPG
+344 
-355 HGNKAIVS
+355 
-363 GFLENNGKTK
+363 
-373 LTPLERLLIAIQ
+373 
-385 ADGSIND
+385 
-392 ISKVRKYIKIE
+392 
-403 LHLVK
+403 
-408 QRKIDRLLD
+408 
-417 ILKDIDVEYSI
+417 
-428 YHSKSEYVNGKRIL
+428 
-442 IKIPFE
+442 
-448 MLSFIEDFESS
+448 
-459 PKKIKYL
+459 
-466 NSWVDLSDKSSDWC
+466 
-480 SEFMEE
+480 
-486 LVEWDGYKSFPVDGV
+486 
-501 YKYTYYSSTDS
+501 
-512 INADIV
+512 
-518 QLIAAN
+518 
-524 AGIRIKRSLSVDNRK
+524 
-539 ETYKDNHRIN
+539 
-549 MMKVSLVDN
+549 
-558 RVTQKVINKYD
+558 
-569 EPVDFYCITVPS
+569 
-581 GMFYVRYNNK
+581 
-591 VSVTGNCHGLNSYKS
+591 CHGLNSYKS

-613 ELVKIVNPY
+613 ELNKIVNPY

-641 MFETIDKLFTPEVVK
+641 MFETIDKLFTPSVVK

-678 LVKATIKS
+678 LVKATIKA

-706 KYTLSTIREE
+706 KYTLTTIREE
-716 MKKYIKERTAFY
+716 MKKYIRERTAFY
-728 NEFRDDYIE
+728 NEFRDEYIE
-737 EYFEGIEEFKSNL
+737 EYFEGIEEFKANL
-750 GSNFDSKMQI
+750 GSNFDTKMQI

-851 FTVVNEES
+851 FTIVNEES

-890 CNEILI
+890 CNEILT

-908 TTTTIGLPNQVKQ
+908 TTTTIGLSNQVKQ
-921 FRENSKINPL
+921 FKENSKINPL

-939 EAMPLTEANTVIFL
+939 EAVPLTEANTVIFL

-1023 KLTIDHFLPDMVT
+1023 KLTIDHFLPDMIT

>member
-13 DTSKNQII
+13 DTTKNQII

-33 FEKYIGSRMLYNI
+33 FEKYIGSKMLYNI

-58 KFYLPDMYHVVLELL
+58 KFYLPDMYHIVLELL

-205 PQTYNLSIDSVV
+205 PQTYNLSIDSIK

-242 LVASLKNIPNARYGI
+242 LVASLRNIPNARYGI
-257 VLDECLHPDT
+257 VLDE
-267 EVLTPT
+267 
-273 GFKPIK
+273 
-279 DITTEDTVL
+279 
-288 QYNPDGSNS
+288 
-297 WVSPSR
+297 
-303 VVKKPTLESHHYIN
+303 
-317 SRWEQLVTPNHRMI
+317 
-331 FKKQRSMAGIPIL
+331 
-344 GEKLSKDFYPG
+344 
-355 HGNKAIVS
+355 
-363 GFLENNGKTK
+363 
-373 LTPLERLLIAIQ
+373 
-385 ADGSIND
+385 
-392 ISKVRKYIKIE
+392 
-403 LHLVK
+403 
-408 QRKIDRLLD
+408 
-417 ILKDIDVEYSI
+417 
-428 YHSKSEYVNGKRIL
+428 
-442 IKIPFE
+442 
-448 MLSFIEDFESS
+448 
-459 PKKIKYL
+459 
-466 NSWVDLSDKSSDWC
+466 
-480 SEFMEE
+480 
-486 LVEWDGYKSFPVDGV
+486 
-501 YKYTYYSSTDS
+501 
-512 INADIV
+512 
-518 QLIAAN
+518 
-524 AGIRIKRSLSVDNRK
+524 
-539 ETYKDNHRIN
+539 
-549 MMKVSLVDN
+549 
-558 RVTQKVINKYD
+558 
-569 EPVDFYCITVPS
+569 
-581 GMFYVRYNNK
+581 
-591 VSVTGNCHGLNSYKS
+591 CHGLNSYKS

-613 ELVKIVNPY
+613 ELNKIVNPY

-678 LVKATIKS
+678 LVKATIKA

-716 MKKYIKERTAFY
+716 MKKYIRERTAFY
-728 NEFRDDYIE
+728 HEFREEYIE

-773 NGYNPTSPVHKQYII
+773 DGYNSTSPVHKQYII

-908 TTTTIGLPNQVKQ
+908 TTTTIGLSNQVKQ
-921 FRENSKINPL
+921 FKENSKINPL

-939 EAMPLTEANTVIFL
+939 EAVPLTEANTVIFL

-1008 SILMGDKKGEVEEVS
+1008 SILMGDKKGEMEVVS

>member
-13 DTSKNQII
+13 DVAKNQII

-33 FEKYIGSRMLYNI
+33 FEKYIGSKMLYNI
-46 LDKSGRWEMKFQ
+46 LDKSSRWEMKFQ

-205 PQTYNLSIDSVV
+205 PQTYNLSIDSVK
-217 GGKVKLANFSL
+217 GGKIKLANFSL
-228 DSKFMVCHFEALDK
+228 DSKFMVCHFESLDK
-242 LVASLKNIPNARYGI
+242 LVASLRNIPSGRYGI
-257 VLDECLHPDT
+257 VLDEAH
-267 EVLTPT
+267 
-273 GFKPIK
+273 
-279 DITTEDTVL
+279 
-288 QYNPDGSNS
+288 N
-297 WVSPSR
+297 
-303 VVKKPTLESHHYIN
+303 
-317 SRWEQLVTPNHRMI
+317 
-331 FKKQRSMAGIPIL
+331 
-344 GEKLSKDFYPG
+344 
-355 HGNKAIVS
+355 
-363 GFLENNGKTK
+363 
-373 LTPLERLLIAIQ
+373 
-385 ADGSIND
+385 
-392 ISKVRKYIKIE
+392 
-403 LHLVK
+403 
-408 QRKIDRLLD
+408 
-417 ILKDIDVEYSI
+417 
-428 YHSKSEYVNGKRIL
+428 
-442 IKIPFE
+442 
-448 MLSFIEDFESS
+448 
-459 PKKIKYL
+459 
-466 NSWVDLSDKSSDWC
+466 
-480 SEFMEE
+480 
-486 LVEWDGYKSFPVDGV
+486 
-501 YKYTYYSSTDS
+501 
-512 INADIV
+512 
-518 QLIAAN
+518 
-524 AGIRIKRSLSVDNRK
+524 
-539 ETYKDNHRIN
+539 
-549 MMKVSLVDN
+549 
-558 RVTQKVINKYD
+558 
-569 EPVDFYCITVPS
+569 
-581 GMFYVRYNNK
+581 
-591 VSVTGNCHGLNSYKS
+591 LNSYKS

-613 ELVKIVNPY
+613 ELNKMVNPY

-656 SFTSVFG
+656 SFNSVFG

-669 ASVMANRLQ
+669 ATVMANRLQ
-678 LVKATIKS
+678 LVKATIKA

-716 MKKYIKERTAFY
+716 MKKYIRERTAFY
-728 NEFRDDYIE
+728 NEFRDEYIE
-737 EYFEGIEEFKSNL
+737 EYFESIEEFKANL
-750 GSNFDSKMQI
+750 GSNFDSKTQI

-801 LSNKTKKIFRKA
+801 LSNKTKKTFRKA

-859 KETYETNLGEV
+859 KETYETNLSEV

-908 TTTTIGLPNQVKQ
+908 TTTTIGLSNQVKQ
-921 FRENSKINPL
+921 FKENSKINPL

-939 EAMPLTEANTVIFL
+939 EAVPLTEANTVIFL

-1008 SILMGDKKGEVEEVS
+1008 SILMGDKKGEMEEVS
-1023 KLTIDHFLPDMVT
+1023 KLTIDHFLPDMIT

>member
-13 DTSKNQII
+13 DTTKNQII

-33 FEKYIGSRMLYNI
+33 FEKYIGSKMLYNI
-46 LDKSGRWEMKFQ
+46 LDKSSRWEMKFQ

-205 PQTYNLSIDSVV
+205 PQTYNLSIDSVK

-228 DSKFMVCHFEALDK
+228 DSKFMVCHFESLDK
-242 LVASLKNIPNARYGI
+242 LVGSLRNIPSARYGI
-257 VLDECLHPDT
+257 VLDE
-267 EVLTPT
+267 
-273 GFKPIK
+273 
-279 DITTEDTVL
+279 
-288 QYNPDGSNS
+288 
-297 WVSPSR
+297 
-303 VVKKPTLESHHYIN
+303 
-317 SRWEQLVTPNHRMI
+317 
-331 FKKQRSMAGIPIL
+331 A
-344 GEKLSKDFYPG
+344 
-355 HGNKAIVS
+355 HG
-363 GFLENNGKTK
+363 
-373 LTPLERLLIAIQ
+373 
-385 ADGSIND
+385 
-392 ISKVRKYIKIE
+392 
-403 LHLVK
+403 
-408 QRKIDRLLD
+408 
-417 ILKDIDVEYSI
+417 
-428 YHSKSEYVNGKRIL
+428 
-442 IKIPFE
+442 
-448 MLSFIEDFESS
+448 M
-459 PKKIKYL
+459 
-466 NSWVDLSDKSSDWC
+466 
-480 SEFMEE
+480 
-486 LVEWDGYKSFPVDGV
+486 
-501 YKYTYYSSTDS
+501 
-512 INADIV
+512 
-518 QLIAAN
+518 
-524 AGIRIKRSLSVDNRK
+524 
-539 ETYKDNHRIN
+539 
-549 MMKVSLVDN
+549 
-558 RVTQKVINKYD
+558 
-569 EPVDFYCITVPS
+569 
-581 GMFYVRYNNK
+581 
-591 VSVTGNCHGLNSYKS
+591 NSYKS

-613 ELVKIVNPY
+613 ELNKIVNPY

-656 SFTSVFG
+656 SFNSVFG

-678 LVKATIKS
+678 LVKATIKA

-694 TYQSKVVLPDAW
+694 TYQSKVALPDAW

-716 MKKYIKERTAFY
+716 MKKYIRERTAFY
-728 NEFRDDYIE
+728 NEFREEYIE
-737 EYFEGIEEFKSNL
+737 EYFEGIEEFKANL
-750 GSNFDSKMQI
+750 GSNFDTKMQI
-760 ALDEYLAKTKELH
+760 TLDEYLAKTKELH

-890 CNEILI
+890 CNEILT

-908 TTTTIGLPNQVKQ
+908 TTTTIGLSNQVKQ
-921 FRENSKINPL
+921 FKENSKINPL

-939 EAMPLTEANTVIFL
+939 EAVPLTEANTVIFL

-1008 SILMGDKKGEVEEVS
+1008 SILMGDKKGEMEVVS
-1023 KLTIDHFLPDMVT
+1023 KLTIDHFLPDMIT

>member
-1 MFEVFKSPTIKE
+1 MFEVFKTPTIKE
-13 DTSKNQII
+13 DTTKNQII

-33 FEKYIGSRMLYNI
+33 FEKYIGSKMLYNI
-46 LDKSGRWEMKFQ
+46 LDKSSRWEMKFQ

-205 PQTYNLSIDSVV
+205 PQTYNLSIDSVK

-242 LVASLKNIPNARYGI
+242 LVSSLRNIPSGRYVTI
-257 VLDECLHPDT
+257 LDE
-267 EVLTPT
+267 
-273 GFKPIK
+273 
-279 DITTEDTVL
+279 
-288 QYNPDGSNS
+288 
-297 WVSPSR
+297 
-303 VVKKPTLESHHYIN
+303 
-317 SRWEQLVTPNHRMI
+317 
-331 FKKQRSMAGIPIL
+331 
-344 GEKLSKDFYPG
+344 
-355 HGNKAIVS
+355 
-363 GFLENNGKTK
+363 
-373 LTPLERLLIAIQ
+373 
-385 ADGSIND
+385 
-392 ISKVRKYIKIE
+392 
-403 LHLVK
+403 
-408 QRKIDRLLD
+408 
-417 ILKDIDVEYSI
+417 
-428 YHSKSEYVNGKRIL
+428 
-442 IKIPFE
+442 
-448 MLSFIEDFESS
+448 
-459 PKKIKYL
+459 
-466 NSWVDLSDKSSDWC
+466 
-480 SEFMEE
+480 
-486 LVEWDGYKSFPVDGV
+486 
-501 YKYTYYSSTDS
+501 
-512 INADIV
+512 
-518 QLIAAN
+518 
-524 AGIRIKRSLSVDNRK
+524 
-539 ETYKDNHRIN
+539 
-549 MMKVSLVDN
+549 
-558 RVTQKVINKYD
+558 
-569 EPVDFYCITVPS
+569 
-581 GMFYVRYNNK
+581 
-591 VSVTGNCHGLNSYKS
+591 CHGLNSYKS

-613 ELVKIVNPY
+613 ELNKIVNPY

-656 SFTSVFG
+656 SFNSVFG

-678 LVKATIKS
+678 LVKATIKA

-694 TYQSKVVLPDAW
+694 TYQSKVALPDAW
-706 KYTLSTIREE
+706 KYTLTTIREE
-716 MKKYIKERTAFY
+716 MKKYIRERTAFY
-728 NEFRDDYIE
+728 NEFRDEYIE
-737 EYFEGIEEFKSNL
+737 EYFESIEEFKANL
-750 GSNFDSKMQI
+750 GSNFDTKMQI

-890 CNEILI
+890 CNEILT

-908 TTTTIGLPNQVKQ
+908 TTTTIGLSNQVKQ
-921 FRENSKINPL
+921 FKENSKINPL

-939 EAMPLTEANTVIFL
+939 EAVPLTEANTVIFL

-1023 KLTIDHFLPDMVT
+1023 KLTIDHFLPDMIT

>member
-13 DTSKNQII
+13 DTTKNQII

-33 FEKYIGSRMLYNI
+33 FEKYIGSKMLYNI
-46 LDKSGRWEMKFQ
+46 LDKSSRWEMKFQ

-205 PQTYNLSIDSVV
+205 LQTYNLSIDSVK

-242 LVASLKNIPNARYGI
+242 LVGSLRNIPSGRYVTI
-257 VLDECLHPDT
+257 LDE
-267 EVLTPT
+267 
-273 GFKPIK
+273 
-279 DITTEDTVL
+279 
-288 QYNPDGSNS
+288 
-297 WVSPSR
+297 
-303 VVKKPTLESHHYIN
+303 
-317 SRWEQLVTPNHRMI
+317 
-331 FKKQRSMAGIPIL
+331 
-344 GEKLSKDFYPG
+344 
-355 HGNKAIVS
+355 
-363 GFLENNGKTK
+363 
-373 LTPLERLLIAIQ
+373 
-385 ADGSIND
+385 
-392 ISKVRKYIKIE
+392 
-403 LHLVK
+403 
-408 QRKIDRLLD
+408 
-417 ILKDIDVEYSI
+417 
-428 YHSKSEYVNGKRIL
+428 
-442 IKIPFE
+442 
-448 MLSFIEDFESS
+448 
-459 PKKIKYL
+459 
-466 NSWVDLSDKSSDWC
+466 
-480 SEFMEE
+480 
-486 LVEWDGYKSFPVDGV
+486 
-501 YKYTYYSSTDS
+501 
-512 INADIV
+512 
-518 QLIAAN
+518 
-524 AGIRIKRSLSVDNRK
+524 
-539 ETYKDNHRIN
+539 
-549 MMKVSLVDN
+549 
-558 RVTQKVINKYD
+558 
-569 EPVDFYCITVPS
+569 
-581 GMFYVRYNNK
+581 
-591 VSVTGNCHGLNSYKS
+591 CHGLNSYKS

-613 ELVKIVNPY
+613 ELNKIVNPY

-641 MFETIDKLFTPEVVK
+641 MFETIDKLFTPSVVK

-678 LVKATIKS
+678 LVKATIKA

-706 KYTLSTIREE
+706 KYTLTTIREE
-716 MKKYIKERTAFY
+716 MKKYIRERTAFY
-728 NEFRDDYIE
+728 NEFRDEYIE
-737 EYFEGIEEFKSNL
+737 EYFESIEEFKANL
-750 GSNFDSKMQI
+750 GSNFDTKMQI

-870 IRDAEA
+870 IRYAEA

-890 CNEILI
+890 CNEILT

-908 TTTTIGLPNQVKQ
+908 TTTTIGLSNQVKQ
-921 FRENSKINPL
+921 FKENSKINPL

-939 EAMPLTEANTVIFL
+939 EAVPLTEANTVIFL

-1023 KLTIDHFLPDMVT
+1023 KLTIDHFLPDMIT